1 MTQQRKKCR
10 KGGFTLV
17 ELVVTLVILS
27 ILFAIAVPS
36 LLGYIHLSQFR
47 KNESY
52 AKTMYLSAESELTYL
67 RTGGE
72 WESFCSKVKKE
83 GVLNQSFD
91 ESDEDRKKLVGR
103 IYGIRLDAGEYAE
116 GELSGDGALV
126 GALLSQD
133 TYDKSV
139 LNAAIC
145 IEIDVES
152 GQVYSVFYGT
162 NCKGLYYGS
171 NEDSKPADMSGSW
184 LDIDY
189 SKRGRDTRREERLG
203 YYSVQDAV
211 NAVSLDATKLKITS
225 INLVNGETLSLNWSS
240 NVKDQDLDKVYYEVK
255 LYSSED
261 KAQLLSIN
269 IPGRDL
275 KTGSQSVAVTT
286 EDNATK
292 NYTFPMEYDRTGK
305 RATLVL
311 DGMMNAKLY
320 DRLDK
325 LSDDKA
331 AFRQSSDTS
340 ITRFSGKLKTPLNVY
355 AAVQVFP
362 DPNAENTRG
371 EEYQKSDAIESNKA
385 NTLFGDGTRSD
396 NGRCEIETF
405 RHLSNIRYM
414 DTTTAFAVT
423 ARSLDWMS
431 DSVKVYGTAARGA
444 LSVSTGK
451 DIGFPSIPALRSNQT
466 LDGTGGLLN
475 RIAGVFTGGNVISNL
490 KLDKTSI
497 ADDAEYLGLFQK
509 NAGTIHDL
517 RLLNPQV
524 KIASGKLKGV
534 GAVCGYSN
542 GSLKGDTV
550 DGTEA
555 EVEAAL
561 TSAQAQG
568 IGGVAGVIEVSD
580 SKSVIKLSASGT
592 VTGTL
597 PTGGTARGIGGI
609 AGSLTTNGA
618 AVKTLTNSV
627 AVTGNRSVGGIA
639 GYFSGKDQATG
650 KDMADC
656 QNEGLILSS
665 TAADDHSLAGH
676 YIGGIVGYAHNA
688 SLSECRSRAGYAD
701 GYTYK
706 QEDRDKLRGR
716 YVGGI
721 VGYGEQSVLYDC
733 ETEAN
738 GYVLGSEYV
747 GGIIGALNQS
757 DTQTALLS
765 ENGTRTTVNASYVIG
780 NSYVGGIIGENKGGS
795 TIKNCV
801 NTGVV
806 AGYNVFIGGI
816 CGANEN
822 NAAIIN
828 CASYV
833 SDTNNA
839 IYRRVT
845 DWGAVGSY
853 AGGLTGYNSGTI
865 TFGDKDNAVS
875 TRSVAGI
882 VVGKHYVGG
891 LVGYN
896 DTDGT
901 IDINYTLIGGRVAA
915 TGDCVGGLIG
925 LNASTK
931 LLEKKLTIK
940 PSSVQGRY
948 YVGGA
953 IGANV
958 VNPGEDVTVSGLKVD
973 NSLGTVTA
981 EAFCGG
987 LIGYQRTYTEKDR
1000 AGGTLYALLPGI
1012 AANNSNVPG
1021 TVKASTNTHTIT
1033 ITADGNSAG
1042 RLSAVSNNMTIRA
1055 YAYAGGIIGSCEPQT
1070 RMKVEHCLNAG
1081 GFDRPAEDTFP
1092 DSKLKTGVD
1101 MVSYLQAQ
1109 KYTDAA
1115 KALSDELGSSELRVS
1130 VIGGVIGV
1138 NGENHV
1144 IDHCA
1149 NKGTMNGLNAM
1160 GGVVGLNEGII
1171 RDCTLSGSMGSATQD
1186 YIGGI
1191 AGLNVGGRTAGTIE
1205 NCTTEK
1211 NCTVTGRNTVG
1222 GIVGYNLS
1230 GGRIQNNTSSANV
1243 SGAGRVGGIAGENG
1257 GAITLSST
1265 PAGKRRVS
1273 GSGSGVGG
1281 VIGVNTATGTLSP
1294 AGGSAQ
1300 GDVIAADNKLTVRGS
1315 SMVGGIA
1322 GINRGTL
1329 GGTSI
1334 NCLTN
1339 QAAEVRAAAG
1349 SAGGV
1354 VGAQEG
1360 AKAVLRYAKNLGQVT
1375 ANVGAA
1381 GGIVGMNSA
1390 GSTVENCIGNGSVT
1404 SNDGYAGGVASEN
1417 YGTIRSC
1424 SVGTD
1429 NTDNRVTLI
1438 TRNKTAAGVIC
1449 AVNYKGGTVQGAVL
1463 GDHITISGSAFI
1475 LGAVVGDNSGTVTET
1490 EVSQQPTYSVSASTL
1505 QVGGAVG
1512 INRAGGTV
1520 SKVKVTS
1527 DFEKFTKYTYL
1538 GGVVGQN
1545 NASGKVTECTYSGT
1559 IDEGKSA
1566 VGNCYGGIAGLNGGL
1581 LQGSTVSGLTLT
1593 ADGVYTATSTSS
1605 AAEKERLSSHIGGIA
1620 GKNDTTGII
1629 EQCYIDNTGTGTI
1642 TVKNGMVGGVTG
1654 YNKGTITMSGDKS
1667 TETLMENVSKVSDLL
1682 SNAEAQKLS
1691 ADSTW
1696 VKWADRTDVE
1706 KLSYNGGSK
1715 SVAADRT
1722 MQIIVSSNGNLGGVA
1737 GYNAPTGE
1745 LNRCVSGSWLL
1756 VNKSDGIGVGTGG
1769 IVGMNEGEKDLSYLL
1784 NQAFVGRQLAN
1795 GATSRFAGGIIG
1807 TQTNQT
1813 TTDWT
1818 IENCVNYGTVYGYQ
1832 SHYSGGIVGQWT
1844 NNGGTIE
1851 NCYNYGN
1858 LQTTY
1863 ETGWVGASG
1872 GIVAQLYHAA
1882 SGQDFNIIS
1891 CQNHGSVFG
1900 RDGASYYHWENS
1912 RKVKDCANDSAGILG
1927 NVTVYTTYDIN
1938 AAQKFTIN
1946 VSDCV
1951 NAPGV
1956 KIYSS
1961 SMASGIVGYFSTDT
1975 ASSKN
1980 GGPIGTSTANIVLNI
1995 DRCRNY
2001 AETLVGGNNY
2011 IAGIFGDR
2019 YKDGTVAQDNT
2030 YIQNCYSVIGSDAGT
2045 STGIVSLNNASLSS
2059 SLSGDKVGNNYYF
2072 FDTWGLTNT
2081 AGRTFDS
2088 SNTRNE
2094 SRKGFSRMVAY
2105 GYWAGSDGKWANK
2118 SFAAIAGPQLGV
2130 IDYTDNRMYYNVTTT
2145 NSTIDEHGI
2154 IRTNIN
2160 GSDQITGRILFTM
2173 PDTPTYRDIAQTNGH
2188 GASWLRPLLYQK
2200 NTVFNTERKLFD
2212 EYARENYRDMEHGQT
2227 DKKLDAS
2234 FTVDL
2239 KQQTDGSFD
2248 VSIEDTDRPL
2258 YYEGTV
2264 LVDGKEVMSNL
2275 RFIPNQKGQG
2285 QWDPKLNGT
2294 QAYGS
2299 GMTSGTFQL
2308 PASLAADTAGKT
2320 VTLSVR
2326 AVSLFEDTA
2335 PSACK
2340 TAATQDVSVLPTP
2353 DVNIRLVSHWNNGA
2367 KYQISLKNLADYAVF
2382 SNWKVTFRLGSQ
2394 TVTIDQN
2401 NHTAEIS
2408 GDDLKELIVT
2418 AAAGITNG
2426 IQPASVTDTI
2436 PTDTPKYKP
2445 DGSINKLSVSYS
2457 GSTVDDYT
2465 VTAAL
2470 TVNEPQMETPP
2481 IYRIEVLGTVGTN
2494 EYVFAYEDVLTSAG
2508 NTVTA
2513 NFRDLPKEYFAENV
2527 TNRRVRAWYAASGLG
2542 PVYTYGDTRQT
2553 GDASVTLRTYSA
2565 EGVQQQDKIIY
2576 SHVLGHANDFA
2587 NYIRTAALNIKPL
2600 AAPELNDP
2608 VLIPEDNGSISYR
2621 FSWTQSG
2628 QGTAAPH
2635 YSVKLTGITAA
2646 GARIGIPVNE
2656 VYGTQEN
2663 PNTSQ
2668 SFTISADDW
2677 QYAEVELTVTRLGQA
2692 YGEVGLSTT
2701 KKYAVKQR
2709 LERPGQPSVTNPD
2722 TNELEYTIGWSA
2734 IGSENGCAGYQ
2745 IYVQPEGETA
2755 AALGE
2760 LVPVRGGTCS
2770 VSRSLED
2777 YAGKT
2782 IDLYLVAV
2790 AADDSGYADSPNGIV
2805 YTMTVPKRLDTPS
2818 VKWSYNWNAAA
2829 NNPIPAAG
2837 FRSGGLQVTVTPENE
2852 ASVPPG
2858 GSTYLLRAKI
2868 TGTDGTTV
2876 TYPVS
2881 AMSESGGRYVCSL
2894 TDLDTKYAGCSVR
2907 FEARISQSAGQVSSV
2922 WVSSGDVVF
2931 PRVKLEAPSASLANV
2946 NEALAVSYGPMN
2958 RLINT
2963 AEWDAQLTALS
2974 WDEVA
2979 EADLYRIELT
2989 DKDDNPT
2996 TVTVD
3001 MSGNLPEIIINGQN
3015 TFAVAGD
3022 DWYTVKQ
3029 GSAVNGRYSLT
3040 NGSIR
3045 YYSYQPDT
3053 MLQVKDGTFT
3063 LKLPN
3068 IFSVVTHENQT
3079 LQLTNGIQISRVT
3092 VIADSK
3098 SDRYTESDPAE
3109 RRF

>member
-1 MTQQRKKCR
+1 MTQQRKKCG

-116 GELSGDGALV
+116 GELSGDSALV

-189 SKRGRDTRREERLG
+189 SKRDRDTRREERLG

-269 IPGRDL
+269 IPGRNL

-292 NYTFPMEYDRTGK
+292 DYTFPVEYDRTNK

-325 LSDDKA
+325 LSADSEA

-340 ITRFSGKLKTPLNVY
+340 ITRFGGKLENPLNVY

-362 DPNAENTRG
+362 DPNAENTGG

-385 NTLFGDGTRSD
+385 NTLFGDGTRS
-396 NGRCEIETF
+396 NNSRCEIETF

-414 DTTTAFAVT
+414 DTAAEFAVT
-423 ARSLDWMS
+423 ARSLDWTS
-431 DSVKVYGTAARGA
+431 DNVKVYGTAARGA
-444 LSVSTGK
+444 LSVSAGK

-490 KLDKTSI
+490 KLDETSI
-497 ADDAEYLGLFQK
+497 ADDAEYLGLFRK
-509 NAGTIHDL
+509 NAGTIYNL

-524 KIASGKLKGV
+524 EIASDKLKGV

-542 GSLKGDTV
+542 GSLKGDNV
-550 DGTEA
+550 DGTQA
-555 EVEAAL
+555 RVKAAL

-618 AVKTLTNSV
+618 AVKTLTNSA

-639 GYFSGKDQATG
+639 GYFSGKNQATG

-665 TAADDHSLAGH
+665 TAADNDSLAGH

-801 NTGVV
+801 NTGVA
-806 AGYNVFIGGI
+806 AGYNAYIGGI

-822 NAAIIN
+822 KAAIIN

-865 TFGDKDNAVS
+865 TFSDKDNAVS
-875 TRSVAGI
+875 NRSVAGI
-882 VVGKHYVGG
+882 VVGRHYVGG

-915 TGDCVGGLIG
+915 TGDCVGGLVG

-958 VNPGEDVTVSGLKVD
+958 VNPGENVTVSGLKVD

-1000 AGGTLYALLPGI
+1000 EGGTLYALLPGI

-1021 TVKASTNTHTIT
+1021 TVTASTNTHTIT
-1033 ITADGNSAG
+1033 ITADGNSAS

-1144 IDHCA
+1144 IEHCA
-1149 NKGTMNGLNAM
+1149 SKGTMNGLNAM

-1171 RDCTLSGSMGSATQD
+1171 RGCTLSGSMGSATQD

-1191 AGLNVGGRTAGTIE
+1191 AGLNVGGRKAGTTAGTIE

-1265 PAGKRRVS
+1265 PAGKRRVN

-1294 AGGSAQ
+1294 ASGSAQ
-1300 GDVIAADNKLTVRGS
+1300 GDVIAADNRLTVRGS

-1381 GGIVGMNSA
+1381 GGIVGMNSSS
-1390 GSTVENCIGNGSVT
+1390 STVENCIGNGSVT

-1429 NTDNRVTLI
+1429 NRVTLI
-1438 TRNKTAAGVIC
+1438 TRNKTAAGAIC
-1449 AVNYKGGTVQGAVL
+1449 AVNHKGGTVQGAVL

-1490 EVSQQPTYSVSASTL
+1490 QVSQQPTYSVSASTL

-1559 IDEGKSA
+1559 IAEGKSA

-1620 GKNDTTGII
+1620 GKNDATGII
-1629 EQCYIDNTGTGTI
+1629 KQCYIDNTGTGTI

-1667 TETLMENVSKVSDLL
+1667 TEKLMKNVTKVSELL
-1682 SNAEAQKLS
+1682 ANAKAQKLS

-1696 VKWADRTDVE
+1696 VKWADWTDVE

-1769 IVGMNEGEKDLSYLL
+1769 IVGMNESEKDLSYLL
-1784 NQAFVGRQLAN
+1784 NQAFVGRQLKKQN
-1795 GATSRFAGGIIG
+1795 TSRFAGGIIG
-1807 TQTNQT
+1807 TQSNKT
-1813 TTDWT
+1813 TSDWT
-1818 IENCVNYGTVYGYQ
+1818 IENCINYGTVYGYL

-1844 NNGGTIE
+1844 NNGGTVE
-1851 NCYNYGN
+1851 DCYNYGN

-1863 ETGWVGASG
+1863 AANWVGASG

-1882 SGQDFNIIS
+1882 SGQDFNILS
-1891 CQNHGSVFG
+1891 CQNHGSIYG
-1900 RDGASYYHWENS
+1900 RWGTNTSQS
-1912 RKVKDCANDSAGILG
+1912 ANDSAGILG
-1927 NVTVYTTYDIN
+1927 NITAYTASS
-1938 AAQKFTIN
+1938 AAMGQQFNIN
-1946 VSDCV
+1946 VVDCL

-1956 KIYSS
+1956 KIYSG
-1961 SMASGIVGYFSTDT
+1961 SMASGIVGFFSVDNATSNNGASIT
-1975 ASSKN
+1975 A
-1980 GGPIGTSTANIVLNI
+1980 STANIVLNI

-2001 AETLVGGNNY
+2001 AYKDDLVGYNFR
-2011 IAGIFGDR
+2011 AGIFGDR
-2019 YKDGTVAQDNT
+2019 YGSAATRNT
-2030 YIQNCYSVIGSDAGT
+2030 YIQNCYSVPILSDNGIISFQT
-2045 STGIVSLNNASLSS
+2045 GRSTPLDVNR
-2059 SLSGDKVGNNYYF
+2059 VGNNYYF
-2072 FDTWGLTNT
+2072 FDTWGLTESGNT
-2081 AGRTFDS
+2081 AGITYKTDEARNNGAGESRRGYARMAAYGEFDGKFYAAIVGPRLDPTLNLTQNEDARTKCGIYYNMTD
-2088 SNTRNE
+2088 SNTRVENGILI
-2094 SRKGFSRMVAY
+2094 SKFN
-2105 GYWAGSDGKWANK
+2105 DGTEK
-2118 SFAAIAGPQLGV
+2118 
-2130 IDYTDNRMYYNVTTT
+2130 
-2145 NSTIDEHGI
+2145 
-2154 IRTNIN
+2154 
-2160 GSDQITGRILFTM
+2160 ITGRILFEM
-2173 PDTPTYRDIAQTNGH
+2173 PPDYSYDQVRTWNANSLMPAISQKTGKLNNLSGGKIMDDYVREAYRT
-2188 GASWLRPLLYQK
+2188 
-2200 NTVFNTERKLFD
+2200 
-2212 EYARENYRDMEHGQT
+2212 MEHGQNS
-2227 DKKLDAS
+2227 KKLDTS

-2264 LVDGKEVMSNL
+2264 LVDGKKVLSNL

-2320 VTLSVR
+2320 ITLSVR

-2335 PSACK
+2335 PSAWK

-2394 TVTIDQN
+2394 TVTIDQD

-2445 DGSINKLSVSYS
+2445 DGSINQLSVSYS
-2457 GSTVDDYT
+2457 GSTVDDCT

-2565 EGVQQQDKIIY
+2565 EGVQQQNKTIY
-2576 SHVLGHANDFA
+2576 SHVLGHANDFE
-2587 NYIRTAALNIKPL
+2587 NYIRAAALNIKPL
-2600 AAPELNDP
+2600 AAPKLNEP
-2608 VLIPEDNGSISYR
+2608 VKLVENGSMSYK
-2621 FSWTQSG
+2621 FSWTQPG

-2668 SFTISADDW
+2668 SFTINADDW
-2677 QYAEVELTVTRLGQA
+2677 QYAEVELTVTRLGQE

-2709 LERPGQPSVTNPD
+2709 LERPGQPLVINPD

-2755 AALGE
+2755 AALGA

-2805 YTMTVPKRLDTPS
+2805 YTMTVPMRLDTPS
-2818 VKWSYNWNAAA
+2818 VKWSYNWNATA

-2881 AMSESGGRYVCSL
+2881 AMSESGGSYVCSL

-2946 NEALAVSYGPMN
+2946 NEALEVSYGPMN

-2989 DKDDNPT
+2989 DEDDHST

>member
-1 MTQQRKKCR
+1 MTQQRKKCG

-171 NEDSKPADMSGSW
+171 NEDSKPADLSGSW

-189 SKRGRDTRREERLG
+189 SKRDRDTRREERLG

-211 NAVSLDATKLKITS
+211 NAISLDATKLKITS

-269 IPGRDL
+269 IPGRNL

-292 NYTFPMEYDRTGK
+292 DYTFPVEYDRTNK

-325 LSDDKA
+325 LSADNEA

-340 ITRFSGKLKTPLNVY
+340 ITRFGGKLANPLNVY

-362 DPNAENTRG
+362 DPNAENTGG

-385 NTLFGDGTRSD
+385 NTLFGDGTRS
-396 NGRCEIETF
+396 NNSRCEIETF

-414 DTTTAFAVT
+414 NTAAAFAVT
-423 ARSLDWMS
+423 ARSLDWTS
-431 DSVKVYGTAARGA
+431 DSVKIYGTAARGA
-444 LSVSTGK
+444 LSVSAGK

-490 KLDKTSI
+490 KLDETSI

-509 NAGTIHDL
+509 NAGTIYNL

-524 KIASGKLKGV
+524 EIASGKLKGV

-542 GSLKGDTV
+542 GSLKGDNV
-550 DGTEA
+550 DGTQA
-555 EVEAAL
+555 RVEAAL

-568 IGGVAGVIEVSD
+568 IGGVAGVIEVGD
-580 SKSVIKLSASGT
+580 SKSVTKLSASGT

-597 PTGGTARGIGGI
+597 PTGDTARGIGGI

-618 AVKTLTNSV
+618 AVKTLTNSA

-639 GYFSGKDQATG
+639 GYFSGKNQATG

-665 TAADDHSLAGH
+665 TAADNDSLAGH
-676 YIGGIVGYAHNA
+676 YIGGIVGYAHKA

-801 NTGVV
+801 NTGVA
-806 AGYNVFIGGI
+806 AGYNAYIGGI

-822 NAAIIN
+822 KAAIIN

-865 TFGDKDNAVS
+865 TFSDKDNAV
-875 TRSVAGI
+875 TNRSVAGI
-882 VVGKHYVGG
+882 VVGRHYVGG
-891 LVGYN
+891 LV
-896 DTDGT
+896 
-901 IDINYTLIGGRVAA
+901 
-915 TGDCVGGLIG
+915 G

-958 VNPGEDVTVSGLKVD
+958 VNPEENVTVNGLKVD

-987 LIGYQRTYTEKDR
+987 LNGYQRTYTEKDR
-1000 AGGTLYALLPGI
+1000 EGRTLYALLPGI

-1021 TVKASTNTHTIT
+1021 TVTASTNRHTIT

-1092 DSKLKTGVD
+1092 GSKLKTGVD
-1101 MVSYLQAQ
+1101 MVFYLQAQ

-1115 KALSDELGSSELRVS
+1115 EALSDELGGGELRVS

-1144 IDHCA
+1144 IEHCA
-1149 NKGTMNGLNAM
+1149 SKGTMNGLNAM

-1171 RDCTLSGSMGSATQD
+1171 RGCTLSGSMGSATQD

-1191 AGLNVGGRTAGTIE
+1191 AGLNVGGRTAGTTAGTIE

-1265 PAGKRRVS
+1265 PAGKRRIN

-1294 AGGSAQ
+1294 ASGSAQ
-1300 GDVIAADNKLTVRGS
+1300 GDVIAADNRLTVRGS

-1381 GGIVGMNSA
+1381 GGIVGMNSVS
-1390 GSTVENCIGNGSVT
+1390 STVENCIGNGSVT

-1429 NTDNRVTLI
+1429 NRVTLI
-1438 TRNKTAAGVIC
+1438 TRNKTAAGAIC
-1449 AVNYKGGTVQGAVL
+1449 AVNHKGGTVQGAVL

-1490 EVSQQPTYSVSASTL
+1490 EVSQQLTYSVSASTL

-1512 INRAGGTV
+1512 INRAGGMV

-1559 IDEGKSA
+1559 IAEGKSA

-1667 TETLMENVSKVSDLL
+1667 TEALMKNVSKVSDLL
-1682 SNAEAQKLS
+1682 SNAKAQKLS

-1706 KLSYNGGSK
+1706 KLSYNDGSK

-1769 IVGMNEGEKDLSYLL
+1769 IVGMNESEKDLSYLL
-1784 NQAFVGRQLAN
+1784 NQAFVGRQLKQQN
-1795 GATSRFAGGIIG
+1795 TSRFAGGIIG
-1807 TQTNQT
+1807 TQSNKT
-1813 TTDWT
+1813 TSDWT
-1818 IENCVNYGTVYGYQ
+1818 IENCINYGTVYGYL

-1844 NNGGTIE
+1844 NNGGTVE
-1851 NCYNYGN
+1851 DCYNYGN

-1863 ETGWVGASG
+1863 AASWVGASG

-1882 SGQDFNIIS
+1882 SGQDFNILS
-1891 CQNHGSVFG
+1891 CQNHGSIYG
-1900 RDGASYYHWENS
+1900 RWGNNTSYS
-1912 RKVKDCANDSAGILG
+1912 ANDSAGILG
-1927 NVTVYTTYDIN
+1927 NITAYTASS
-1938 AAQKFTIN
+1938 AAMGQQFNIN
-1946 VSDCV
+1946 VVDCL

-1956 KIYSS
+1956 KIYSG
-1961 SMASGIVGYFSTDT
+1961 SMASGIVGFFSVDNATSNNGASIT
-1975 ASSKN
+1975 A
-1980 GGPIGTSTANIVLNI
+1980 STANIVLNI

-2001 AETLVGGNNY
+2001 AYKDDLVGYNFR
-2011 IAGIFGDR
+2011 AGIFGDR
-2019 YKDGTVAQDNT
+2019 YGSAATQNT
-2030 YIQNCYSVIGSDAGT
+2030 YIQNCYSVPILSDNGIISFQTGGSTPLDA
-2045 STGIVSLNNASLSS
+2045 NR
-2059 SLSGDKVGNNYYF
+2059 VGNNYYF
-2072 FDTWGLTNT
+2072 FDTWGLTESGNT
-2081 AGRTFDS
+2081 AGITYKTDEARNNGAGESRRGYARMAAYGEFDGKFYAAIVGPRLDPTLNLTQNEDARTKCGIYYNMTD
-2088 SNTRNE
+2088 SNTRVENGILI
-2094 SRKGFSRMVAY
+2094 SKFN
-2105 GYWAGSDGKWANK
+2105 DGTEK
-2118 SFAAIAGPQLGV
+2118 
-2130 IDYTDNRMYYNVTTT
+2130 
-2145 NSTIDEHGI
+2145 
-2154 IRTNIN
+2154 
-2160 GSDQITGRILFTM
+2160 ITGRILFEM
-2173 PDTPTYRDIAQTNGH
+2173 PPDYSYDQVRTWHANNLMPAISQKTGKLNNLSGGKIMDDYVREAYRT
-2188 GASWLRPLLYQK
+2188 
-2200 NTVFNTERKLFD
+2200 
-2212 EYARENYRDMEHGQT
+2212 MEHGQNS
-2227 DKKLDAS
+2227 KKLDTS

-2299 GMTSGTFQL
+2299 GTTSGTFQL

-2320 VTLSVR
+2320 ITLSVR

-2335 PSACK
+2335 PSAWK

-2445 DGSINKLSVSYS
+2445 DGSINNLSVSYS
-2457 GSTVDDYT
+2457 GSTVDDCT

-2508 NTVTA
+2508 NTVTS

-2565 EGVQQQDKIIY
+2565 EGVQQQDKTIY

-2600 AAPELNDP
+2600 AAPELKDP
-2608 VLIPEDNGSISYR
+2608 VLIQEDNGSISYQ
-2621 FSWTQSG
+2621 FSWTQPNESG
-2628 QGTAAPH
+2628 AQYT
-2635 YSVKLTGITAA
+2635 VKLTGITAA

-2668 SFTISADDW
+2668 SFTINADDW

-2709 LERPGQPSVTNPD
+2709 LERPGQPLVINPD

-2805 YTMTVPKRLDTPS
+2805 YTMTVPMRLNMPS
-2818 VKWSYNWNAAA
+2818 VKWSYNWNATA

-2881 AMSESGGRYVCSL
+2881 AMSESGGSYVCSL

-2946 NEALAVSYGPMN
+2946 NEALEVSYGPMN

-2989 DKDDNPT
+2989 DEDDHST

>member
-189 SKRGRDTRREERLG
+189 SKRDRDTRREERLG

-292 NYTFPMEYDRTGK
+292 DYIFPVEYDRSNK

-320 DRLDK
+320 DQLDK
-325 LSDDKA
+325 LFADNKA

-340 ITRFSGKLKTPLNVY
+340 ITRFGGKLENPLNVY

-362 DPNAENTRG
+362 DPNAENTGG

-385 NTLFGDGTRSD
+385 NTLFGDGTRS
-396 NGRCEIETF
+396 NNSRCEIETF

-414 DTTTAFAVT
+414 DTAAVFAVT
-423 ARSLDWMS
+423 ARSLDWTS

-444 LSVSTGK
+444 LSVSAGK

-475 RIAGVFTGGNVISNL
+475 RIVGVFTGGNVISNL
-490 KLDKTSI
+490 KLDETSI

-509 NAGTIHDL
+509 NVGTIHDL

-524 KIASGKLKGV
+524 EIDSGKLKGV

-555 EVEAAL
+555 KVEAAL

-580 SKSVIKLSASGT
+580 SQSVIKLSASGT

-597 PTGGTARGIGGI
+597 PTDGTACGIGGI

-618 AVKTLTNSV
+618 AVKTLTNSA

-656 QNEGLILSS
+656 KNEGLILSS

-822 NAAIIN
+822 NAVIIN

-865 TFGDKDNAVS
+865 TFSDKDNAVS
-875 TRSVAGI
+875 NRSVAGI
-882 VVGKHYVGG
+882 VVGRHYVGG

-958 VNPGEDVTVSGLKVD
+958 VNPGENVTVSGLKVD

-1033 ITADGNSAG
+1033 ITADGNSAD

-1070 RMKVEHCLNAG
+1070 QMKVEHCLNAG
-1081 GFDRPAEDTFP
+1081 GFDRPGDDTCP
-1092 DSKLKTGVD
+1092 DSKVKTGVD

-1138 NGENHV
+1138 NGENQV

-1149 NKGTMNGLNAM
+1149 SKGTMNGLNAM

-1257 GAITLSST
+1257 GVITLSST
-1265 PAGKRRVS
+1265 PAGKRRVN

-1294 AGGSAQ
+1294 ASGSVQ
-1300 GDVIAADNKLTVRGS
+1300 GDVIAADNRLTVRGS

-1390 GSTVENCIGNGSVT
+1390 SSTVENCIGNGSVT

-1429 NTDNRVTLI
+1429 NRVTLI
-1438 TRNKTAAGVIC
+1438 TRNKTAAGAIC
-1449 AVNYKGGTVQGAVL
+1449 AVNHKGGAVQGATL

-1475 LGAVVGDNSGTVTET
+1475 LGAVVGDNSGTVTAT

-1581 LQGSTVSGLTLT
+1581 LQGSTVSRLTLT

-1667 TETLMENVSKVSDLL
+1667 TETLMENVSKVSELL
-1682 SNAEAQKLS
+1682 ANAKAQKLS

-1696 VKWADRTDVE
+1696 VKWADWTDVE

-1769 IVGMNEGEKDLSYLL
+1769 IVGMNESEKDLSYLL

-1858 LQTTY
+1858 LQTTLVI
-1863 ETGWVGASG
+1863 GWVGASG
-1872 GIVAQLYHAA
+1872 GIVAQMYHAA

-1891 CQNHGSVFG
+1891 CQNHGSLYG
-1900 RDGASYYHWENS
+1900 RYGENKS
-1912 RKVKDCANDSAGILG
+1912 NSANDSAGILG
-1927 NVTVYTTYDIN
+1927 NITAYRADNGGGQSY
-1938 AAQKFTIN
+1938 TIN
-1946 VSDCV
+1946 VVDCV
-1951 NAPGV
+1951 NGPGV
-1956 KIYSS
+1956 KIYSN
-1961 SMASGIVGYFSTDT
+1961 SMASGIVGFFSTDGIGSNESNGT
-1975 ASSKN
+1975 A
-1980 GGPIGTSTANIVLNI
+1980 GPKIGKATENIILNI

-2001 AETLVGGNNY
+2001 AQILDGNNY
-2011 IAGIFGDR
+2011 VAGIFGDR
-2019 YKDGTVAQDNT
+2019 YKNGTSQSSMKNT
-2030 YIQNCYSVIGSDAGT
+2030 YVQNCLSVATWTDKA
-2045 STGIVSLNNASLSS
+2045 IVSLANGSYSTAISADNA
-2059 SLSGDKVGNNYYF
+2059 GNNYYI
-2072 FDTWGLTNT
+2072 DDNWLLTS
-2081 AGRTFDS
+2081 GRGSDKKITYNS
-2088 SNTRNE
+2088 YARNGQGE
-2094 SRKGFSRMVAY
+2094 SRVGYSRMLAY
-2105 GYWAGSDGKWANK
+2105 GQRYNGTADHNIYAAVVGPRLDDLNINKDTDNK
-2118 SFAAIAGPQLGV
+2118 STRAALYYNLNDNNTV
-2130 IDYTDNRMYYNVTTT
+2130 IDD
-2145 NSTIDEHGI
+2145 HGI
-2154 IRTNIN
+2154 MTGTVNGVQKIIGRVIYYMPDRWTKVVSNYGGGNLQNDIKIPGRQFNTMDEYVRTN
-2160 GSDQITGRILFTM
+2160 
-2173 PDTPTYRDIAQTNGH
+2173 YRG
-2188 GASWLRPLLYQK
+2188 
-2200 NTVFNTERKLFD
+2200 
-2212 EYARENYRDMEHGQT
+2212 MEHSKTASGA
-2227 DKKLDAS
+2227 LD
-2234 FTVDL
+2234 D
-2239 KQQTDGSFD
+2239 SFD
-2248 VSIEDTDRPL
+2248 ISLRQNDDGAFNVSITDDDRPL
-2258 YYEGTV
+2258 YYEGRVFVNGEEV
-2264 LVDGKEVMSNL
+2264 LSNL

-2320 VTLSVR
+2320 ITLSVR

-2335 PSACK
+2335 PSAWK
-2340 TAATQDVSVLPTP
+2340 TAATQNVSVLPTP

-2401 NHTAEIS
+2401 NHTAEIN

-2457 GSTVDDYT
+2457 GSTVDDCT

-2470 TVNEPQMETPP
+2470 TVNESQMETPP

-2600 AAPELNDP
+2600 TAPELNDP
-2608 VLIPEDNGSISYR
+2608 ELMQEDNGSISYR
-2621 FSWTQSG
+2621 FSWTQPG
-2628 QGTAAPH
+2628 QGSAVPH

-2677 QYAEVELTVTRLGQA
+2677 QYTEVELTVTRLGQA

-2709 LERPGQPSVTNPD
+2709 LERPGQPSVINPD

-2805 YTMTVPKRLDTPS
+2805 YTMTVPMRLNTPS
-2818 VKWSYNWNAAA
+2818 VKWSYNWNATA
-2829 NNPIPAAG
+2829 NNPIPAAD

-2881 AMSESGGRYVCSL
+2881 AMSESGGSYVCSL

-2907 FEARISQSAGQVSSV
+2907 FEARISQSAGQVSSA

-2946 NEALAVSYGPMN
+2946 NEALVVSYGPMN

-2989 DKDDNPT
+2989 DKDDKST

>member
-1 MTQQRKKCR
+1 MTQQRKRCG

-17 ELVVTLVILS
+17 ELVVTLI

-189 SKRGRDTRREERLG
+189 SKRDRDTRQKERLG

-269 IPGRDL
+269 IPGRNL

-292 NYTFPMEYDRTGK
+292 DYTFPVEYDRTNK

-320 DRLDK
+320 DQLDK
-325 LSDDKA
+325 LSADNAA

-340 ITRFSGKLKTPLNVY
+340 ITRFGGKLENPLNVY

-362 DPNAENTRG
+362 DPNAENTGG

-385 NTLFGDGTRSD
+385 NTLFGDGTRS
-396 NGRCEIETF
+396 NNSRCEIETF

-414 DTTTAFAVT
+414 DTAAAFAVT
-423 ARSLDWMS
+423 ARSLDWTS

-444 LSVSTGK
+444 LSVSAGK

-475 RIAGVFTGGNVISNL
+475 RIVSVITGGNTISNL
-490 KLDKTSI
+490 KLDEDSV
-497 ADDAEYLGLFQK
+497 ASGSEYLGLFQQNEGSIINLK
-509 NAGTIHDL
+509 LA
-517 RLLNPQV
+517 NPSV
-524 KIASGKLKGV
+524 KVTSDSLKGV
-534 GAVCGYSN
+534 GAVCGFSS
-542 GSLKGDTV
+542 GSLKDSEVTGAAV
-550 DGTEA
+550 DVNLAGSTN
-555 EVEAAL
+555 
-561 TSAQAQG
+561 AQG

-597 PTGGTARGIGGI
+597 PTGDTARGIGGI

-618 AVKTLTNSV
+618 AVKTLTNSA

-665 TAADDHSLAGH
+665 IAADDHSLAGH

-801 NTGVV
+801 NTGVA
-806 AGYNVFIGGI
+806 AGYNAYIGGI

-822 NAAIIN
+822 KAAIIN

-853 AGGLTGYNSGTI
+853 AGGLTGYNNGTI
-865 TFGDKDNAVS
+865 TFSDKDNAVS
-875 TRSVAGI
+875 NRSVAGI
-882 VVGKHYVGG
+882 VVGRHYVGG

-915 TGDCVGGLIG
+915 TGDCVGGLVG
-925 LNASTK
+925 LNASTE

-958 VNPGEDVTVSGLKVD
+958 VNPGENVTVSGLKVD

-987 LIGYQRTYTEKDR
+987 LIGYQRTYTEQDR

-1012 AANNSNVPG
+1012 AANNSNAPG
-1021 TVKASTNTHTIT
+1021 TVKASTNRHTIT

-1101 MVSYLQAQ
+1101 LVSYLQAQ

-1115 KALSDELGSSELRVS
+1115 KALSDELGGGELRVS

-1144 IDHCA
+1144 IEHCA
-1149 NKGTMNGLNAM
+1149 SKGTMNGLNAM

-1171 RDCTLSGSMGSATQD
+1171 RGCTLSGSMGSATQD

-1191 AGLNVGGRTAGTIE
+1191 AGLNVGGRTEGTIE

-1265 PAGKRRVS
+1265 PAGKRRVNGS
-1273 GSGSGVGG
+1273 GSGVGSGVGG

-1294 AGGSAQ
+1294 ASGSAQ
-1300 GDVIAADNKLTVRGS
+1300 GDVIAADNRLTVRGS

-1339 QAAEVRAAAG
+1339 RAAEVHAAAG

-1390 GSTVENCIGNGSVT
+1390 SSTVENCIGNGSIT

-1424 SVGTD
+1424 SVGTA
-1429 NTDNRVTLI
+1429 DNRVTLI
-1438 TRNKTAAGVIC
+1438 TRNKTAAGAIC

-1512 INRAGGTV
+1512 INRAGGTI

-1581 LQGSTVSGLTLT
+1581 LQGSTVSGLTLM

-1620 GKNDTTGII
+1620 GKNDATGII

-1667 TETLMENVSKVSDLL
+1667 TEALMENVSKVSELL
-1682 SNAEAQKLS
+1682 ANAKAQKLS

-1715 SVAADRT
+1715 SVAAERT

-1769 IVGMNEGEKDLSYLL
+1769 IVGMNESEKDLSYLL
-1784 NQAFVGRQLAN
+1784 NQAFVGRQLKQQN
-1795 GATSRFAGGIIG
+1795 TSRFAGGIIG
-1807 TQTNQT
+1807 TQSNKT
-1813 TTDWT
+1813 TSDWT
-1818 IENCVNYGTVYGYQ
+1818 IENCINYGTVYGYL

-1844 NNGGTIE
+1844 NNGGTVE
-1851 NCYNYGN
+1851 DCYNYGN

-1863 ETGWVGASG
+1863 AANWVGASG

-1882 SGQDFNIIS
+1882 SGQDFNILS
-1891 CQNHGSVFG
+1891 CQNHGSIYG
-1900 RDGASYYHWENS
+1900 RWGNNTSYS
-1912 RKVKDCANDSAGILG
+1912 ANDSAGILG
-1927 NVTVYTTYDIN
+1927 NITAYTASS
-1938 AAQKFTIN
+1938 AAMGQQFNIN
-1946 VSDCV
+1946 VVDCL

-1956 KIYSS
+1956 KIYSG
-1961 SMASGIVGYFSTDT
+1961 SMASGIVGFFSVDNATSNNGASIT
-1975 ASSKN
+1975 A
-1980 GGPIGTSTANIVLNI
+1980 STANIVLNI

-2001 AETLVGGNNY
+2001 AYKDDLVGTNFR
-2011 IAGIFGDR
+2011 AGIFGDR
-2019 YKDGTVAQDNT
+2019 YGSAATRNT
-2030 YIQNCYSVIGSDAGT
+2030 YIQNCYSVPILSDNGIISFQTGGSTRLDA
-2045 STGIVSLNNASLSS
+2045 
-2059 SLSGDKVGNNYYF
+2059 DRVGNNYYF
-2072 FDTWGLTNT
+2072 FDTWGLTESGNT
-2081 AGRTFDS
+2081 AGITYKTDEARNNGAGESRRGYARMAAYGEFDGKFYAAIVGPRLDPTLNLTQNEDARTKCGIYYNMTD
-2088 SNTRNE
+2088 SNTRVENGILI
-2094 SRKGFSRMVAY
+2094 SKFN
-2105 GYWAGSDGKWANK
+2105 DGTEK
-2118 SFAAIAGPQLGV
+2118 
-2130 IDYTDNRMYYNVTTT
+2130 
-2145 NSTIDEHGI
+2145 
-2154 IRTNIN
+2154 
-2160 GSDQITGRILFTM
+2160 ITGRILFEM
-2173 PDTPTYRDIAQTNGH
+2173 PPDYSYDQVRTWNANSLMPAISQKTGKLNNLSGGKIMDDYVREAYRT
-2188 GASWLRPLLYQK
+2188 
-2200 NTVFNTERKLFD
+2200 
-2212 EYARENYRDMEHGQT
+2212 MEHGQNS
-2227 DKKLDAS
+2227 KKLDAS

-2320 VTLSVR
+2320 ITLSVR

-2335 PSACK
+2335 PSAWK
-2340 TAATQDVSVLPTP
+2340 TAATQNVSVLPTP

-2445 DGSINKLSVSYS
+2445 DGSINNLSVSYS
-2457 GSTVDDYT
+2457 GSTVDDCT
-2465 VTAAL
+2465 VTAVL

-2508 NTVTA
+2508 NTVMA

-2542 PVYTYGDTRQT
+2542 PVYTYGDTWQT

-2565 EGVQQQDKIIY
+2565 EGVQQQDKTIY
-2576 SHVLGHANDFA
+2576 SHVLGHATDFA
-2587 NYIRTAALNIKPL
+2587 NYIRAAALNIKPL
-2600 AAPELNDP
+2600 TAPELKDP
-2608 VLIPEDNGSISYR
+2608 VLIQEDNGSISYQ

-2668 SFTISADDW
+2668 SFTINADDW
-2677 QYAEVELTVTRLGQA
+2677 QYAEVELTVTRLGQE

-2709 LERPGQPSVTNPD
+2709 LERPGQPLVINPD

-2805 YTMTVPKRLDTPS
+2805 YTMTVPMRLNTPS
-2818 VKWSYNWNAAA
+2818 VKWSYNWNATA

-2881 AMSESGGRYVCSL
+2881 AMSESGGSYVCSL

-2907 FEARISQSAGQVSSV
+2907 FEARISQSAGQVSSA

-2989 DKDDNPT
+2989 DKDDKST

>member
-1 MTQQRKKCR
+1 MTQQRKKCG

-189 SKRGRDTRREERLG
+189 SKRDRDTRREERLG

-269 IPGRDL
+269 IPGRNL

-292 NYTFPMEYDRTGK
+292 DYTFPVEYDRTNK

-325 LSDDKA
+325 LSADNKA

-340 ITRFSGKLKTPLNVY
+340 ITRFGGKLKNPLNVY

-362 DPNAENTRG
+362 DPNAENTGG

-385 NTLFGDGTRSD
+385 NTLFGDGTRS
-396 NGRCEIETF
+396 NNSRCEIETF

-414 DTTTAFAVT
+414 DTEAAFAVT
-423 ARSLDWMS
+423 ARSLDWTS
-431 DSVKVYGTAARGA
+431 DSVKV
-444 LSVSTGK
+444 SVSAGK
-451 DIGFPSIPALRSNQT
+451 DIGFPSIPELRSNQT

-490 KLDKTSI
+490 KLDETSI
-497 ADDAEYLGLFQK
+497 ADDAEYLGLFRK
-509 NAGTIHDL
+509 NAGTIHNL

-524 KIASGKLKGV
+524 EISSGKLKGV

-542 GSLKGDTV
+542 GSLKGDNV
-550 DGTEA
+550 DGTQA
-555 EVEAAL
+555 RVKAAL

-568 IGGVAGVIEVSD
+568 IGGVAGVIEVGD

-597 PTGGTARGIGGI
+597 PTGDTARGIGGI

-618 AVKTLTNSV
+618 AVKTLTNSA

-801 NTGVV
+801 NTGVA
-806 AGYNVFIGGI
+806 AGYNAYIGGI

-865 TFGDKDNAVS
+865 TFSDKDNAVS
-875 TRSVAGI
+875 NRSVAGI
-882 VVGKHYVGG
+882 VVGRHYVGG

-901 IDINYTLIGGRVAA
+901 IDVAYKLIGGRVAA
-915 TGDCVGGLIG
+915 TGDCVGGLVG
-925 LNASTK
+925 LNASTEM
-931 LLEKKLTIK
+931 LEKKLTIK

-958 VNPGEDVTVSGLKVD
+958 VNPEENVTVSGLKVD

-1000 AGGTLYALLPGI
+1000 ESGTLYALLPGI

-1021 TVKASTNTHTIT
+1021 TVTASTNTHTIT

-1101 MVSYLQAQ
+1101 MVSYLKAQ

-1115 KALSDELGSSELRVS
+1115 KALSDELGGGELRVS

-1144 IDHCA
+1144 IEHCA
-1149 NKGTMNGLNAM
+1149 SKGTMNGLNAM

-1171 RDCTLSGSMGSATQD
+1171 RGCTLSGSMGSATQD

-1191 AGLNVGGRTAGTIE
+1191 AGLNVGGRTAGTTAGTIE

-1265 PAGKRRVS
+1265 PAGKRRVN

-1294 AGGSAQ
+1294 ASGSAQ
-1300 GDVIAADNKLTVRGS
+1300 GDVIAADNRLTVRGS

-1390 GSTVENCIGNGSVT
+1390 SSTVENCIGNGSVT

-1429 NTDNRVTLI
+1429 NRVTLI
-1438 TRNKTAAGVIC
+1438 TRNKTAAGAIC
-1449 AVNYKGGTVQGAVL
+1449 AVNHKGGTVQGAVL

-1581 LQGSTVSGLTLT
+1581 LQGSTVSRLTLT

-1654 YNKGTITMSGDKS
+1654 YNKGTITQSGDKS
-1667 TETLMENVSKVSDLL
+1667 TEKLMKNVTKVSELL
-1682 SNAEAQKLS
+1682 ANAKAQKLS

-1769 IVGMNEGEKDLSYLL
+1769 IVGMNESEKDLSFLL
-1784 NQAFVGRQLAN
+1784 NRAFVGRQLKQQN
-1795 GATSRFAGGIIG
+1795 TSRFAGGIIG
-1807 TQTNQT
+1807 TQSNKT
-1813 TTDWT
+1813 TSDWT
-1818 IENCVNYGTVYGYQ
+1818 IENCINYGTVYGYL

-1844 NNGGTIE
+1844 NNGGTVE
-1851 NCYNYGN
+1851 DCYNYGN

-1863 ETGWVGASG
+1863 AANWVGASG

-1882 SGQDFNIIS
+1882 SGQDFNILS
-1891 CQNHGSVFG
+1891 CQNHGSIYG
-1900 RDGASYYHWENS
+1900 RWGTNTSQS
-1912 RKVKDCANDSAGILG
+1912 ANDSAGILG
-1927 NVTVYTTYDIN
+1927 NITAYTASS
-1938 AAQKFTIN
+1938 AAMGQQFNIN
-1946 VSDCV
+1946 VVDCL

-1956 KIYSS
+1956 KIYSG
-1961 SMASGIVGYFSTDT
+1961 SMASGIVGFFSVDNATSNNGASIT
-1975 ASSKN
+1975 A
-1980 GGPIGTSTANIVLNI
+1980 STANIVLNI

-2001 AETLVGGNNY
+2001 AYKDDLVGYNFR
-2011 IAGIFGDR
+2011 AGIFGDR
-2019 YKDGTVAQDNT
+2019 YGSAATRNT
-2030 YIQNCYSVIGSDAGT
+2030 YIQNCYSVPILSDNGIISFKTGGSTRLDA
-2045 STGIVSLNNASLSS
+2045 
-2059 SLSGDKVGNNYYF
+2059 DRVGNNYYF
-2072 FDTWGLTNT
+2072 FDTWGLTESGNT
-2081 AGRTFDS
+2081 AGITYKTDEARNNGAGESRRGYARMAAYGEFGRKFYAAIVGPRLDPTLNLTQNEDARTKCGIYSNMTD
-2088 SNTRNE
+2088 SNTRVENGILI
-2094 SRKGFSRMVAY
+2094 SKFN
-2105 GYWAGSDGKWANK
+2105 DGTEK
-2118 SFAAIAGPQLGV
+2118 
-2130 IDYTDNRMYYNVTTT
+2130 
-2145 NSTIDEHGI
+2145 
-2154 IRTNIN
+2154 
-2160 GSDQITGRILFTM
+2160 ITGRILFEM
-2173 PDTPTYRDIAQTNGH
+2173 PPDYSYDQVRTWNANSLMPAISQKTGKLNNLSGGKIMDDYVREAYRT
-2188 GASWLRPLLYQK
+2188 
-2200 NTVFNTERKLFD
+2200 
-2212 EYARENYRDMEHGQT
+2212 MEHGQNS
-2227 DKKLDAS
+2227 KKLDTS

-2299 GMTSGTFQL
+2299 GTTSGTFQL

-2320 VTLSVR
+2320 ITLSVR

-2335 PSACK
+2335 PSAWK
-2340 TAATQDVSVLPTP
+2340 TAATQNVSVLPTP

-2445 DGSINKLSVSYS
+2445 DGSINQLSVSYS
-2457 GSTVDDYT
+2457 GSTVDDCT

-2542 PVYTYGDTRQT
+2542 PVYTYGDTWQT

-2565 EGVQQQDKIIY
+2565 GGVQQQDKTIY

-2587 NYIRTAALNIKPL
+2587 NYIKAAALNIKPL
-2600 AAPELNDP
+2600 TAPELNDP

-2677 QYAEVELTVTRLGQA
+2677 QYAEVELTVTRLGQE

-2709 LERPGQPSVTNPD
+2709 LERPGQPLVINPD

-2734 IGSENGCAGYQ
+2734 VGSENGCAGYQ

-2755 AALGE
+2755 AALGA

-2805 YTMTVPKRLDTPS
+2805 YTMTVPMRLNTPS
-2818 VKWSYNWNAAA
+2818 VKWSYNWNATA

-2837 FRSGGLQVTVTPENE
+2837 FRSGGLQVTVTPENA

-2868 TGTDGTTV
+2868 IGTDGTTV

-2881 AMSESGGRYVCSL
+2881 AMSESGGSYVCSL

-2907 FEARISQSAGQVSSV
+2907 FEARISQSAGQVSSA

-2946 NEALAVSYGPMN
+2946 NETLAVSYGPMN

-2989 DKDDNPT
+2989 DKDDKST

-3001 MSGNLPEIIINGQN
+3001 MSGNLPEIIMNGQN

>member
-1 MTQQRKKCR
+1 MTQQRKKCG

-189 SKRGRDTRREERLG
+189 SKRDRDTRREERLG

-286 EDNATK
+286 EDNATE

-325 LSDDKA
+325 LSADNKA

-340 ITRFSGKLKTPLNVY
+340 ITRFGGKLENPLNVY

-414 DTTTAFAVT
+414 DTAAAFAVT
-423 ARSLDWMS
+423 ARSLDWTS

-444 LSVSTGK
+444 LSVSAGK

-490 KLDKTSI
+490 KLDETSI
-497 ADDAEYLGLFQK
+497 ADDAEYLGLCQK
-509 NAGTIHDL
+509 NAGTIRDL

-524 KIASGKLKGV
+524 EIVSDKLKGV

-555 EVEAAL
+555 EVEATL

-592 VTGTL
+592 VTGML

-618 AVKTLTNSV
+618 AVKALTNSAAV
-627 AVTGNRSVGGIA
+627 AGNRSVGGIA

-650 KDMADC
+650 KDMTDC
-656 QNEGLILSS
+656 QNKGLILSS

-865 TFGDKDNAVS
+865 TFSDKDNAVS
-875 TRSVAGI
+875 NRSVAGI
-882 VVGKHYVGG
+882 VVGRHYVGG

-958 VNPGEDVTVSGLKVD
+958 VNPGENVTVSGLKVD

-1070 RMKVEHCLNAG
+1070 RMKVEHCLNTG

-1138 NGENHV
+1138 NGENQV

-1149 NKGTMNGLNAM
+1149 SKGTMNGLNAM

-1191 AGLNVGGRTAGTIE
+1191 AGLNVGSRTAGTIE

-1257 GAITLSST
+1257 GAIVLSST
-1265 PAGKRRVS
+1265 PAEKRRVN

-1294 AGGSAQ
+1294 ASGSVQ
-1300 GDVIAADNKLTVRGS
+1300 GDVIAADNRLTVRGS

-1360 AKAVLRYAKNLGQVT
+1360 VKAVLRYAKNLGQVT

-1390 GSTVENCIGNGSVT
+1390 GSTVESCIGNGSVT

-1429 NTDNRVTLI
+1429 NRVTLI
-1438 TRNKTAAGVIC
+1438 TRNKTAAGAIC
-1449 AVNYKGGTVQGAVL
+1449 AVNHKGGTVQGATL

-1475 LGAVVGDNSGTVTET
+1475 LGAVVGDNSGTVTAT
-1490 EVSQQPTYSVSASTL
+1490 EVSQQPTYSVSASML

-1581 LQGSTVSGLTLT
+1581 LQGSTVSRLTLT

-1667 TETLMENVSKVSDLL
+1667 TEALMKSVTKVSDLL
-1682 SNAEAQKLS
+1682 SNAKAQKLS

-1696 VKWADRTDVE
+1696 VKWADWTDVE

-1769 IVGMNEGEKDLSYLL
+1769 IVGMNESEKDLSYLL

-1858 LQTTY
+1858 LQTTLVI
-1863 ETGWVGASG
+1863 GWVGASG
-1872 GIVAQLYHAA
+1872 GIVAQMYHAA

-1891 CQNHGSVFG
+1891 CQNHGSLYG
-1900 RDGASYYHWENS
+1900 RYGENKS
-1912 RKVKDCANDSAGILG
+1912 NSANDSAGILG
-1927 NVTVYTTYDIN
+1927 NITAYRADNGGGQSY
-1938 AAQKFTIN
+1938 TIN
-1946 VSDCV
+1946 VVDCV
-1951 NAPGV
+1951 NGPGV
-1956 KIYSS
+1956 KIYSN
-1961 SMASGIVGYFSTDT
+1961 SMASGIVGFFSTDGIGSNESNGT
-1975 ASSKN
+1975 A
-1980 GGPIGTSTANIVLNI
+1980 GPKIGKATENIILNI

-2001 AETLVGGNNY
+2001 AQTLDGNNY
-2011 IAGIFGDR
+2011 VAGIFGDR
-2019 YKDGTVAQDNT
+2019 YKNGTSQSSMKNT
-2030 YIQNCYSVIGSDAGT
+2030 YVQNCLSVATWTDKA
-2045 STGIVSLNNASLSS
+2045 IVSLANGSYSTAISADN
-2059 SLSGDKVGNNYYF
+2059 VGNNYYI
-2072 FDTWGLTNT
+2072 DDNWLLTS
-2081 AGRTFDS
+2081 GRGSYKKITYNS
-2088 SNTRNE
+2088 YARNGQGE
-2094 SRKGFSRMVAY
+2094 SRVGYSRMLAY
-2105 GYWAGSDGKWANK
+2105 GQRYNGTADHNIYAAVVGPRLDDLNINKDTDNK
-2118 SFAAIAGPQLGV
+2118 STRAALYYNLNDNNTV
-2130 IDYTDNRMYYNVTTT
+2130 IDD
-2145 NSTIDEHGI
+2145 HGI
-2154 IRTNIN
+2154 MTGTVN
-2160 GSDQITGRILFTM
+2160 GVQKIIGRVIYYM
-2173 PDTPTYRDIAQTNGH
+2173 PDRWTKVVSNYGGGNLQNDIKIPGRQ
-2188 GASWLRPLLYQK
+2188 
-2200 NTVFNTERKLFD
+2200 FNTMDAYVRT
-2212 EYARENYRDMEHGQT
+2212 NYRDMEHSKTASGA
-2227 DKKLDAS
+2227 LDDS
-2234 FTVDL
+2234 FGVSLRQND
-2239 KQQTDGSFD
+2239 DGAFN
-2248 VSIEDTDRPL
+2248 VSITDDDRPL
-2258 YYEGTV
+2258 YYEGRV
-2264 LVDGKEVMSNL
+2264 FVDGEEVLSNL
-2275 RFIPNQKGQG
+2275 RFIPNRKGQG

-2320 VTLSVR
+2320 ITLSVR

-2335 PSACK
+2335 PSAWK
-2340 TAATQDVSVLPTP
+2340 TAATQNVSVLPTP

-2394 TVTIDQN
+2394 TVTIDEN
-2401 NHTAEIS
+2401 NHTAEIN

-2426 IQPASVTDTI
+2426 IRPATVTDTI

-2513 NFRDLPKEYFAENV
+2513 NFRNLPKEYFAENV

-2600 AAPELNDP
+2600 TAPELNDP
-2608 VLIPEDNGSISYR
+2608 VLIQEDNGSISYR
-2621 FSWTQSG
+2621 FSWTQPG

-2677 QYAEVELTVTRLGQA
+2677 QYAEVELTVTRLGQE

-2709 LERPGQPSVTNPD
+2709 LERPGQPLVINPD

-2755 AALGE
+2755 AALGA

-2805 YTMTVPKRLDTPS
+2805 YTMTVPMRLDTPS
-2818 VKWSYNWNAAA
+2818 VKWSYNWNATA

-2868 TGTDGTTV
+2868 IGTDGTTV
-2876 TYPVS
+2876 TYPIS
-2881 AMSESGGRYVCSL
+2881 AMSESGGSYVCSL
-2894 TDLDTKYAGCSVR
+2894 TDLDTKYAGCSVQ

-2946 NEALAVSYGPMN
+2946 NETLAVSYGPMN

-2979 EADLYRIELT
+2979 DADRYRIELT
-2989 DKDDNPT
+2989 DKDDKST

-3001 MSGNLPEIIINGQN
+3001 MSGNLPEIIMNGQN

>member
-1 MTQQRKKCR
+1 MTQQRKKCG

-116 GELSGDGALV
+116 GDLSGDGALV

-189 SKRGRDTRREERLG
+189 SKRDCDTRREERLG

-269 IPGRDL
+269 IPGRNL

-292 NYTFPMEYDRTGK
+292 DYTFPVEYDRTNK

-320 DRLDK
+320 DQLDK
-325 LSDDKA
+325 LSADNAA

-340 ITRFSGKLKTPLNVY
+340 ITRFGGKLENPLNVY

-362 DPNAENTRG
+362 DPNAENTGG

-385 NTLFGDGTRSD
+385 NTLFGDGTRS
-396 NGRCEIETF
+396 NNSRCEIETF

-414 DTTTAFAVT
+414 DTAAAFAVT
-423 ARSLDWMS
+423 ARSLDWTS

-444 LSVSTGK
+444 LSVSAGK

-475 RIAGVFTGGNVISNL
+475 RIVSVITGGNTISNL
-490 KLDKTSI
+490 KLDEDSV
-497 ADDAEYLGLFQK
+497 ASGSEYLGLFQQNEGSIINLK
-509 NAGTIHDL
+509 LA
-517 RLLNPQV
+517 NPSV
-524 KIASGKLKGV
+524 KVTSDSLKGV
-534 GAVCGYSN
+534 GAVCGFSS
-542 GSLKGDTV
+542 GSLKDSEVTGAAV
-550 DGTEA
+550 DVNLAGSTN
-555 EVEAAL
+555 
-561 TSAQAQG
+561 AQG

-597 PTGGTARGIGGI
+597 PTGDTARGIGGI

-618 AVKTLTNSV
+618 AVKTLTNSA

-665 TAADDHSLAGH
+665 IAADDHSLAGH

-801 NTGVV
+801 NTGVA
-806 AGYNVFIGGI
+806 AGYNAYIGGI

-822 NAAIIN
+822 KAAIIN

-853 AGGLTGYNSGTI
+853 AGGLTGYNNGTI
-865 TFGDKDNAVS
+865 TFSDKDNAVS
-875 TRSVAGI
+875 NRSVAGI
-882 VVGKHYVGG
+882 VVGRHYVGG

-915 TGDCVGGLIG
+915 TGDCVGGLVG
-925 LNASTK
+925 LNASTE

-958 VNPGEDVTVSGLKVD
+958 VNPGENVTVSGLKVD

-987 LIGYQRTYTEKDR
+987 LIGYQRTYTEQDR

-1012 AANNSNVPG
+1012 AANNSNAPG
-1021 TVKASTNTHTIT
+1021 TVKASTNRHTIT

-1101 MVSYLQAQ
+1101 LVSYLQAQ

-1115 KALSDELGSSELRVS
+1115 KALSDELGGGELRVS

-1144 IDHCA
+1144 IEHCA
-1149 NKGTMNGLNAM
+1149 SKGTMNGLNAM

-1171 RDCTLSGSMGSATQD
+1171 RGCTLSGSMGSATQD

-1191 AGLNVGGRTAGTIE
+1191 AGLNVGGRTEGTIE

-1265 PAGKRRVS
+1265 PAGKRRVN

-1294 AGGSAQ
+1294 ASGSAQ
-1300 GDVIAADNKLTVRGS
+1300 GDVIAADNRLTVRGS

-1339 QAAEVRAAAG
+1339 RAAEVHAAAG

-1390 GSTVENCIGNGSVT
+1390 SSTVENCIGNGSIT

-1429 NTDNRVTLI
+1429 NRVTLI
-1438 TRNKTAAGVIC
+1438 TRNKTAAGAIC
-1449 AVNYKGGTVQGAVL
+1449 AVNHKGGTVQGAVL

-1559 IDEGKSA
+1559 IAEGKSA

-1620 GKNDTTGII
+1620 GKNDATGII

-1667 TETLMENVSKVSDLL
+1667 TEKLMKNVTKVSKLL
-1682 SNAEAQKLS
+1682 ANAKAQKLS

-1696 VKWADRTDVE
+1696 VKWADWTDVE

-1769 IVGMNEGEKDLSYLL
+1769 IVGMNESEKDLSYLL
-1784 NQAFVGRQLAN
+1784 NQAFVGRQLKKQN
-1795 GATSRFAGGIIG
+1795 TSRFAGGIIG
-1807 TQTNQT
+1807 TQSNKT
-1813 TTDWT
+1813 TSDWT
-1818 IENCVNYGTVYGYQ
+1818 IENCINYGTVYGYL

-1844 NNGGTIE
+1844 NNGGTVE
-1851 NCYNYGN
+1851 DCYNYGN

-1863 ETGWVGASG
+1863 AANWVGASG

-1882 SGQDFNIIS
+1882 SGQDFNILS
-1891 CQNHGSVFG
+1891 CQNHGSIYG
-1900 RDGASYYHWENS
+1900 RWGTNTSQS
-1912 RKVKDCANDSAGILG
+1912 ANDSAGILG
-1927 NVTVYTTYDIN
+1927 NITAYTASS
-1938 AAQKFTIN
+1938 AAMGQQFNIN
-1946 VSDCV
+1946 VVDCL

-1956 KIYSS
+1956 KIYSG
-1961 SMASGIVGYFSTDT
+1961 SMASGIVGFFSVDNATSNNGASIT
-1975 ASSKN
+1975 A
-1980 GGPIGTSTANIVLNI
+1980 STANIVLNI

-2001 AETLVGGNNY
+2001 AYKDDLVGYNFR
-2011 IAGIFGDR
+2011 AGIFGDR
-2019 YKDGTVAQDNT
+2019 YGSAATQNT
-2030 YIQNCYSVIGSDAGT
+2030 YIQNCYSVPILSDNGIISFQTGGSTPLDA
-2045 STGIVSLNNASLSS
+2045 NR
-2059 SLSGDKVGNNYYF
+2059 VGNNYYF
-2072 FDTWGLTNT
+2072 FDTWGLTESGNT
-2081 AGRTFDS
+2081 AGITYKTDEARNNGAGESRRGYARMAAYGEFDGKFYAAIVGPRLDPTLNLTQNEDARTKCGIYYNMTD
-2088 SNTRNE
+2088 SNTRVENGILI
-2094 SRKGFSRMVAY
+2094 SKFN
-2105 GYWAGSDGKWANK
+2105 DGTEK
-2118 SFAAIAGPQLGV
+2118 
-2130 IDYTDNRMYYNVTTT
+2130 
-2145 NSTIDEHGI
+2145 
-2154 IRTNIN
+2154 
-2160 GSDQITGRILFTM
+2160 ITGRILFEM
-2173 PDTPTYRDIAQTNGH
+2173 PPDYSYDQVRTWNANSLMPAISQKTGKLNNLSGGKIMDDYVREAYRT
-2188 GASWLRPLLYQK
+2188 
-2200 NTVFNTERKLFD
+2200 
-2212 EYARENYRDMEHGQT
+2212 MEHGQT

-2239 KQQTDGSFD
+2239 KQKTDGSFD

-2320 VTLSVR
+2320 ITLSVR

-2335 PSACK
+2335 PSAWK
-2340 TAATQDVSVLPTP
+2340 TAATQNVSVLPTP

-2445 DGSINKLSVSYS
+2445 DGSINQLSVSYS
-2457 GSTVDDYT
+2457 GSTVDDCT

-2542 PVYTYGDTRQT
+2542 PVYTYGDTRQA
-2553 GDASVTLRTYSA
+2553 GDASATLRTYNA
-2565 EGVQQQDKIIY
+2565 EGVQQQDKTIY
-2576 SHVLGHANDFA
+2576 SHVLGHANAFA
-2587 NYIRTAALNIKPL
+2587 NYIKAAALNIKPL
-2600 AAPELNDP
+2600 TAPELKDP
-2608 VLIPEDNGSISYR
+2608 VLIQEDNGSISYQ
-2621 FSWTQSG
+2621 FSWTQPNESG
-2628 QGTAAPH
+2628 AQYT
-2635 YSVKLTGITAA
+2635 VKLTGITAA

-2668 SFTISADDW
+2668 SFTINADDW

-2709 LERPGQPSVTNPD
+2709 LERPGQPLVINPD

-2755 AALGE
+2755 AALGA

-2770 VSRSLED
+2770 VSRSLES

-2805 YTMTVPKRLDTPS
+2805 YTMTVPMRLNTPS
-2818 VKWSYNWNAAA
+2818 VKWSYNWNATA
-2829 NNPIPAAG
+2829 NNPIPAAD
-2837 FRSGGLQVTVTPENE
+2837 FRSGGLQVTVTPENA

-2876 TYPVS
+2876 THPVS
-2881 AMSESGGRYVCSL
+2881 AMSESGGSYVCSL

-2946 NEALAVSYGPMN
+2946 NETLAVSYGPMN

-2989 DKDDNPT
+2989 DKDDKST

>member
-1 MTQQRKKCR
+1 MTQQRKKCG

-17 ELVVTLVILS
+17 ELVVALVILS

-171 NEDSKPADMSGSW
+171 NEDSKPADMSGTW

-275 KTGSQSVAVTT
+275 KTGSQSVVVTT

-292 NYTFPMEYDRTGK
+292 NYTFPMEYDRTSK

-320 DRLDK
+320 DQLDK

-340 ITRFSGKLKTPLNVY
+340 ITRFGGKLETPLNVY

-414 DTTTAFAVT
+414 DTEAAFAVT

-451 DIGFPSIPALRSNQT
+451 DIGFPSIPALRSDQT

-475 RIAGVFTGGNVISNL
+475 RIAGVFTGGNAISNL
-490 KLDKTSI
+490 KLDVTSI

-524 KIASGKLKGV
+524 EIVSDKLKGV

-542 GSLKGDTV
+542 GSLKGDAV
-550 DGTEA
+550 DGTQA
-555 EVEAAL
+555 RVEAAL

-568 IGGVAGVIEVSD
+568 IGGVAGVIEVGD
-580 SKSVIKLSASGT
+580 SKSVTKLSASGT

-597 PTGGTARGIGGI
+597 PTDDTARGIGGI

-618 AVKTLTNSV
+618 AVKTLTNSA

-865 TFGDKDNAVS
+865 TFSDKDNAV
-875 TRSVAGI
+875 TNRSVAGI
-882 VVGKHYVGG
+882 VVGRHYVGG

-915 TGDCVGGLIG
+915 TGDCVGGLVG

-958 VNPGEDVTVSGLKVD
+958 VNPGENVTVSGLKVD

-1021 TVKASTNTHTIT
+1021 TVTASTNRHTIT

-1115 KALSDELGSSELRVS
+1115 KALSDELGGGELRVS

-1138 NGENHV
+1138 NGEKHV

-1149 NKGTMNGLNAM
+1149 SKGTMNGLNAM

-1257 GAITLSST
+1257 GVIVLSST
-1265 PAGKRRVS
+1265 PAGKRRVN

-1294 AGGSAQ
+1294 ASGSVQ

-1339 QAAEVRAAAG
+1339 RAAEVRAAAG

-1360 AKAVLRYAKNLGQVT
+1360 TKAVLRYAKNLGQVT

-1390 GSTVENCIGNGSVT
+1390 SSTVENCIGNGSVT

-1429 NTDNRVTLI
+1429 NRVTLI
-1438 TRNKTAAGVIC
+1438 TRNKTAAGAIC
-1449 AVNYKGGTVQGAVL
+1449 AVNHKGGTVQGATL

-1475 LGAVVGDNSGTVTET
+1475 LGAVVGDNSGTVTAT

-1581 LQGSTVSGLTLT
+1581 LQGSTVSRLTLT

-1629 EQCYIDNTGTGTI
+1629 ERCYIDNIGTGTI

-1667 TETLMENVSKVSDLL
+1667 TETLMENVGKVSDLL

-1769 IVGMNEGEKDLSYLL
+1769 IVGMNESEKDLSYLL

-1858 LQTTY
+1858 LQTTLVV
-1863 ETGWVGASG
+1863 GWVGASG
-1872 GIVAQLYHAA
+1872 GIVAQMYHAA

-1891 CQNHGSVFG
+1891 CQNHGSLYG
-1900 RDGASYYHWENS
+1900 RHGENKS
-1912 RKVKDCANDSAGILG
+1912 NSANDSAGILG
-1927 NVTVYTTYDIN
+1927 NITAYRADNGGGQSY
-1938 AAQKFTIN
+1938 TIN
-1946 VSDCV
+1946 VVDCV
-1951 NAPGV
+1951 NGPGV
-1956 KIYSS
+1956 KIYSN
-1961 SMASGIVGYFSTDT
+1961 SMASGIVGFFSTDGIGSNESNGT
-1975 ASSKN
+1975 A
-1980 GGPIGTSTANIVLNI
+1980 GPKIGKATENIILNI

-2001 AETLVGGNNY
+2001 AQTLDGNNY
-2011 IAGIFGDR
+2011 VAGIFGDR
-2019 YKDGTVAQDNT
+2019 YKNGTSQSSMKNT
-2030 YIQNCYSVIGSDAGT
+2030 YIQNCLSVATWTDKA
-2045 STGIVSLNNASLSS
+2045 IVSLANGSYSTAISADN
-2059 SLSGDKVGNNYYF
+2059 VGNNYYI
-2072 FDTWGLTNT
+2072 DDNWLLTS
-2081 AGRTFDS
+2081 GRGS
-2088 SNTRNE
+2088 YKKIIYNSYARNGQGE
-2094 SRKGFSRMVAY
+2094 SRVGYSRMLAY
-2105 GYWAGSDGKWANK
+2105 GQRYNGTADHNIYAAVVGPRLDDLNINKDTDNK
-2118 SFAAIAGPQLGV
+2118 STRAALYYNLNDNNTV
-2130 IDYTDNRMYYNVTTT
+2130 IDD
-2145 NSTIDEHGI
+2145 HGI
-2154 IRTNIN
+2154 MTGTVN
-2160 GSDQITGRILFTM
+2160 GVQKIIGRVIYYM
-2173 PDTPTYRDIAQTNGH
+2173 PDRWTKVVSNYGGGNLQNDIKIPGRQFNAMDTYVRT
-2188 GASWLRPLLYQK
+2188 
-2200 NTVFNTERKLFD
+2200 
-2212 EYARENYRDMEHGQT
+2212 NYRDMEHSKTASGA
-2227 DKKLDAS
+2227 LDDS
-2234 FTVDL
+2234 FGVSLRQND
-2239 KQQTDGSFD
+2239 DGAFN
-2248 VSIEDTDRPL
+2248 VSITDDDRPL
-2258 YYEGTV
+2258 YYEGRV
-2264 LVDGKEVMSNL
+2264 FVDGEEVLSNL

-2299 GMTSGTFQL
+2299 GTTSGTFQL

-2320 VTLSVR
+2320 ITLSVR

-2335 PSACK
+2335 PSAWK

-2401 NHTAEIS
+2401 NHTAEIN

-2457 GSTVDDYT
+2457 GSTVDDCT

-2513 NFRDLPKEYFAENV
+2513 NFRNLPKEYFAENV

-2576 SHVLGHANDFA
+2576 SHVLGHANDFT

-2600 AAPELNDP
+2600 TAPELNDP
-2608 VLIPEDNGSISYR
+2608 VLMQEDNGSISYR
-2621 FSWTQSG
+2621 FSWTQPG
-2628 QGTAAPH
+2628 QGTAVPH

-2755 AALGE
+2755 AALGA

-2868 TGTDGTTV
+2868 TGTDGTTE

-2881 AMSESGGRYVCSL
+2881 AMSESGDSYVCSL

-2946 NEALAVSYGPMN
+2946 NETLAVSYGPMN

-2979 EADLYRIELT
+2979 DADLYRIELT
-2989 DKDDNPT
+2989 DKDDNST

>member
-1 MTQQRKKCR
+1 
-10 KGGFTLV
+10 
-17 ELVVTLVILS
+17 
-27 ILFAIAVPS
+27 
-36 LLGYIHLSQFR
+36 
-47 KNESY
+47 
-52 AKTMYLSAESELTYL
+52 MYLSAESELTYL

-189 SKRGRDTRREERLG
+189 SKRDRDTRREERLG

-269 IPGRDL
+269 IPGRNL

-292 NYTFPMEYDRTGK
+292 DYTFPVEYDRSNK

-325 LSDDKA
+325 LSADNEA

-340 ITRFSGKLKTPLNVY
+340 ITRFGGKLENPLNVY

-362 DPNAENTRG
+362 DPNAENTGG

-414 DTTTAFAVT
+414 DTEAAFAVT
-423 ARSLDWMS
+423 ARSLDWTS

-444 LSVSTGK
+444 LSVSAGK

-497 ADDAEYLGLFQK
+497 ADDAEYLGLFRK
-509 NAGTIHDL
+509 NAGTIHNL

-524 KIASGKLKGV
+524 EIVSDKLKGV

-542 GSLKGDTV
+542 GSLKGDNV
-550 DGTEA
+550 DGTQA
-555 EVEAAL
+555 RVEAAL

-568 IGGVAGVIEVSD
+568 IGGVAGVIEVGD
-580 SKSVIKLSASGT
+580 SKSVTKLSASGT

-597 PTGGTARGIGGI
+597 PTGDTARGIGGI

-618 AVKTLTNSV
+618 AVKTLTNSA

-665 TAADDHSLAGH
+665 TAADKDSLAGH
-676 YIGGIVGYAHNA
+676 YIGGIVGYAHHA

-801 NTGVV
+801 NTGVA
-806 AGYNVFIGGI
+806 AGYNAYIGGI

-822 NAAIIN
+822 HAAIIN

-853 AGGLTGYNSGTI
+853 AGGLTGYNGGTI
-865 TFGDKDNAVS
+865 TFSDKDNAVS
-875 TRSVAGI
+875 NRSVAGI
-882 VVGKHYVGG
+882 VVGRHYVGG

-915 TGDCVGGLIG
+915 TGDCVGGLVG
-925 LNASTK
+925 LNASTE

-958 VNPGEDVTVSGLKVD
+958 VNPTGDITVDGLTVN
-973 NSLGTVTA
+973 NSLGTITA
-981 EAFCGG
+981 EAYCGG

-1000 AGGTLYALLPGI
+1000 EDGTLYALLPGI

-1021 TVKASTNTHTIT
+1021 TVTASTNKHTIT

-1042 RLSAVSNNMTIRA
+1042 RLSAVSSNMTIRA

-1101 MVSYLQAQ
+1101 LVSYLKAQ

-1115 KALSDELGSSELRVS
+1115 KALSDELGGGELRVS

-1144 IDHCA
+1144 IEHCA
-1149 NKGTMNGLNAM
+1149 SKGTMNGLNAM

-1171 RDCTLSGSMGSATQD
+1171 RGCTLSGSMGSATQD

-1191 AGLNVGGRTAGTIE
+1191 AGLNVGGRTAGTIAGTIE

-1265 PAGKRRVS
+1265 PAGKRRVN

-1294 AGGSAQ
+1294 ASGSAQ
-1300 GDVIAADNKLTVRGS
+1300 GDVIAADNRLTVRGS

-1390 GSTVENCIGNGSVT
+1390 SSTVENCIGNGSVT

-1429 NTDNRVTLI
+1429 NRVTLI
-1438 TRNKTAAGVIC
+1438 TRNKTAAGAIC
-1449 AVNYKGGTVQGAVL
+1449 AVNHKGGTVQGAVL

-1559 IDEGKSA
+1559 IAEGKSA

-1581 LQGSTVSGLTLT
+1581 LQGSTVSRLTLT

-1667 TETLMENVSKVSDLL
+1667 TEALMKNVTKVSELL
-1682 SNAEAQKLS
+1682 ANAKAQKLS

-1745 LNRCVSGSWLL
+1745 LSRCVSGSWLL

-1769 IVGMNEGEKDLSYLL
+1769 IVGMNESEKDLSYLL
-1784 NQAFVGRQLAN
+1784 NQAFVGRQLKQQN
-1795 GATSRFAGGIIG
+1795 TSRFAGGIIG
-1807 TQTNQT
+1807 TQSNKT
-1813 TTDWT
+1813 TSDWT
-1818 IENCVNYGTVYGYQ
+1818 IENCINYGTVYGYL

-1844 NNGGTIE
+1844 NNGGTVE
-1851 NCYNYGN
+1851 DCYNYGN

-1863 ETGWVGASG
+1863 AANWVGASG

-1882 SGQDFNIIS
+1882 SGQDFNILS
-1891 CQNHGSVFG
+1891 CQNHGSIYG
-1900 RDGASYYHWENS
+1900 RWGNNTSYS
-1912 RKVKDCANDSAGILG
+1912 ANDSAGILG
-1927 NVTVYTTYDIN
+1927 NITAYTASS
-1938 AAQKFTIN
+1938 AAMGQQFNIN
-1946 VSDCV
+1946 VVDCL

-1956 KIYSS
+1956 KIYSG
-1961 SMASGIVGYFSTDT
+1961 SMASGIVGFFSVDNATSNNGASIT
-1975 ASSKN
+1975 A
-1980 GGPIGTSTANIVLNI
+1980 STANIVLNI

-2001 AETLVGGNNY
+2001 AYKDDLVGYNFR
-2011 IAGIFGDR
+2011 AGIFGDR
-2019 YKDGTVAQDNT
+2019 YGSAATQNT
-2030 YIQNCYSVIGSDAGT
+2030 YIQNCYSVPILSDNGIISFQTGGSTPLDA
-2045 STGIVSLNNASLSS
+2045 NR
-2059 SLSGDKVGNNYYF
+2059 VGNNYYF
-2072 FDTWGLTNT
+2072 FDTWGLTESGNT
-2081 AGRTFDS
+2081 AGITYKTDEARNNGAGESRRGYARMAAYGEFDGKFYAAIVGPRLDPTLNLTQNEDARTKCGIYYNMTD
-2088 SNTRNE
+2088 SNTRVENGILI
-2094 SRKGFSRMVAY
+2094 SKFN
-2105 GYWAGSDGKWANK
+2105 DGTEK
-2118 SFAAIAGPQLGV
+2118 
-2130 IDYTDNRMYYNVTTT
+2130 
-2145 NSTIDEHGI
+2145 
-2154 IRTNIN
+2154 
-2160 GSDQITGRILFTM
+2160 ITGRILFEM
-2173 PDTPTYRDIAQTNGH
+2173 PPDYSYDQVRTWHANNLMPAISQKTGKLNNLSGGKIMDDYVREAYRT
-2188 GASWLRPLLYQK
+2188 
-2200 NTVFNTERKLFD
+2200 
-2212 EYARENYRDMEHGQT
+2212 MEHGQNS
-2227 DKKLDAS
+2227 KKLDTS

-2299 GMTSGTFQL
+2299 GTTSGTFQL

-2320 VTLSVR
+2320 ITLSVR

-2335 PSACK
+2335 PSAWK
-2340 TAATQDVSVLPTP
+2340 TAATQNVSVLPTP

-2445 DGSINKLSVSYS
+2445 DGSINQLSVSYS
-2457 GSTVDDYT
+2457 GSTVDDCT

-2542 PVYTYGDTRQT
+2542 PVYTYGDTWQT

-2565 EGVQQQDKIIY
+2565 GGVQQQDKTIY

-2587 NYIRTAALNIKPL
+2587 NYIKAAALNIKPL
-2600 AAPELNDP
+2600 TAPELNDP

-2677 QYAEVELTVTRLGQA
+2677 QYAEVELTVTRLGQE

-2709 LERPGQPSVTNPD
+2709 LERPGQPLVINPD

-2755 AALGE
+2755 AALGA

-2790 AADDSGYADSPNGIV
+2790 ATDDSGYADSPNGIV
-2805 YTMTVPKRLDTPS
+2805 YTMTVPMRLNTPS
-2818 VKWSYNWNAAA
+2818 VKWSYNWNATA

-2881 AMSESGGRYVCSL
+2881 AMSESGGSYVCSL

-2963 AEWDAQLTALS
+2963 AEWAAQLTALS

-2979 EADLYRIELT
+2979 DADRYRIELT
-2989 DKDDNPT
+2989 YKDDKST

-3015 TFAVAGD
+3015 AFAVAGD
-3022 DWYTVKQ
+3022 DWYTVK
-3029 GSAVNGRYSLT
+3029 
-3040 NGSIR
+3040 
-3045 YYSYQPDT
+3045 
-3053 MLQVKDGTFT
+3053 
-3063 LKLPN
+3063 
-3068 IFSVVTHENQT
+3068 
-3079 LQLTNGIQISRVT
+3079 
-3092 VIADSK
+3092 
-3098 SDRYTESDPAE
+3098 
-3109 RRF
+3109 

>member
-1 MTQQRKKCR
+1 MTQQRKKCG

-72 WESFCSKVKKE
+72 WKSFCSKVKKE

-171 NEDSKPADMSGSW
+171 NEDSKPADTSGSW

-292 NYTFPMEYDRTGK
+292 DYTFPVEYDRTNK

-320 DRLDK
+320 ERLDK
-325 LSDDKA
+325 LSDDDKA

-340 ITRFSGKLKTPLNVY
+340 ITRFGGKLEKTLNVY

-362 DPNAENTRG
+362 DPNAENTGG

-414 DTTTAFAVT
+414 DTAAAFAVT
-423 ARSLDWMS
+423 ARSLDWTS

-490 KLDKTSI
+490 KLNETSI

-524 KIASGKLKGV
+524 EIDSGKLKGV

-568 IGGVAGVIEVSD
+568 IGGVAGVIEVND

-618 AVKTLTNSV
+618 AVKALTNSA

-650 KDMADC
+650 KDMSDC
-656 QNEGLILSS
+656 KNEGLILSS

-801 NTGVV
+801 NTGVA

-865 TFGDKDNAVS
+865 TFSDKDNEVS
-875 TRSVAGI
+875 NRSVAGI
-882 VVGKHYVGG
+882 VVGRHYVGG

-958 VNPGEDVTVSGLKVD
+958 VNPGENVTVSGLKVD

-1000 AGGTLYALLPGI
+1000 ADGTLYALLPGI

-1021 TVKASTNTHTIT
+1021 TVEASTNTHTIT

-1115 KALSDELGSSELRVS
+1115 KALSDELGSGELRVS

-1138 NGENHV
+1138 NGENQV

-1149 NKGTMNGLNAM
+1149 SKGTMNGLNAM

-1191 AGLNVGGRTAGTIE
+1191 AGLNVGSRTAGTIE

-1265 PAGKRRVS
+1265 PAGKRRVN

-1294 AGGSAQ
+1294 ASGSMQ
-1300 GDVIAADNKLTVRGS
+1300 GDAIAADNRLTVRGS

-1360 AKAVLRYAKNLGQVT
+1360 AEAVLRYAKNLGQVT

-1429 NTDNRVTLI
+1429 NRVTLI
-1438 TRNKTAAGVIC
+1438 TRNKTAAGAIC
-1449 AVNYKGGTVQGAVL
+1449 AVNHKGGTVQGATL

-1475 LGAVVGDNSGTVTET
+1475 LGAVVGDNSGTVTAT

-1527 DFEKFTKYTYL
+1527 NFEKFTKYTYL

-1581 LQGSTVSGLTLT
+1581 LQGSTVSRLTLT

-1629 EQCYIDNTGTGTI
+1629 ERCYIDNTGTGTI

-1667 TETLMENVSKVSDLL
+1667 TENLMENVSKVSDLL
-1682 SNAEAQKLS
+1682 SNAKAQKLS

-1769 IVGMNEGEKDLSYLL
+1769 IVGMNESEKDLSYLL

-1818 IENCVNYGTVYGYQ
+1818 IENCVNFGTVYGYQ

-1844 NNGGTIE
+1844 NNGGTVE
-1851 NCYNYGN
+1851 DCYNYGN

-1872 GIVAQLYHAA
+1872 GIVAQMYHAA

-2081 AGRTFDS
+2081 AGRIFDS

-2130 IDYTDNRMYYNVTTT
+2130 IDYTDNRMYYNVTTA

-2200 NTVFNTERKLFD
+2200 NTVFNTEQKLFD
-2212 EYARENYRDMEHGQT
+2212 EYVRENYRDMEHDQT

-2234 FTVDL
+2234 FMVDL

-2264 LVDGKEVMSNL
+2264 LVDDKEVMSNL
-2275 RFIPNQKGQG
+2275 RFIPNRKGQG
-2285 QWDPKLNGT
+2285 QWDPKLDGI

-2299 GMTSGTFQL
+2299 GTTSGSFQL

-2335 PSACK
+2335 PSAWK

-2401 NHTAEIS
+2401 NHTAEIN

-2445 DGSINKLSVSYS
+2445 DGSINRLSVSYS
-2457 GSTVDDYT
+2457 GSTVDDCT

-2470 TVNEPQMETPP
+2470 TVNESQMETPP

-2527 TNRRVRAWYAASGLG
+2527 TNRRVRAWYAASSLG

-2553 GDASVTLRTYSA
+2553 GDASVTMRTYSA

-2576 SHVLGHANDFA
+2576 SHVLGHATAFA

-2600 AAPELNDP
+2600 TAPELNDP
-2608 VLIPEDNGSISYR
+2608 ELMQEDNGSISYR

-2628 QGTAAPH
+2628 QGTAVPH

-2755 AALGE
+2755 AALGA

-2770 VSRSLED
+2770 VSRSLES

-2868 TGTDGTTV
+2868 TGTDGTTE

-2881 AMSESGGRYVCSL
+2881 AMSESGGSYVCSL
-2894 TDLDTKYAGCSVR
+2894 TDLNTKYAGCSVR

-2946 NEALAVSYGPMN
+2946 NETLAVSYGPMN

-2989 DKDDNPT
+2989 DKDDKST

-3053 MLQVKDGTFT
+3053 MLQVKNGTFT

-3109 RRF
+3109 RKF

>member
-1 MTQQRKKCR
+1 MTQQRKRCG

-189 SKRGRDTRREERLG
+189 SKRDRDTRQKERLG

-269 IPGRDL
+269 IPGRNL

-292 NYTFPMEYDRTGK
+292 DYTFPVEYDRTNK

-320 DRLDK
+320 DQLDK
-325 LSDDKA
+325 LSADNAA

-340 ITRFSGKLKTPLNVY
+340 ITRFGGKLENPLNVY

-362 DPNAENTRG
+362 DPNAENTGG

-385 NTLFGDGTRSD
+385 NTLFGDGTRS
-396 NGRCEIETF
+396 NNSRCEIETF

-414 DTTTAFAVT
+414 DTAAAFAVT
-423 ARSLDWMS
+423 ARSLDWTS

-444 LSVSTGK
+444 LSVSAGK

-475 RIAGVFTGGNVISNL
+475 RIVSVITGGNTISNL
-490 KLDKTSI
+490 KLDEDSV
-497 ADDAEYLGLFQK
+497 ASGSEYLGLFQQNEGSIINLK
-509 NAGTIHDL
+509 LA
-517 RLLNPQV
+517 NPSV
-524 KIASGKLKGV
+524 KVTSDSLKGV
-534 GAVCGYSN
+534 GAVCGFSS
-542 GSLKGDTV
+542 GSLKDSEVTGAAV
-550 DGTEA
+550 DVNLAGSTN
-555 EVEAAL
+555 
-561 TSAQAQG
+561 AQG

-597 PTGGTARGIGGI
+597 PTGDTARGIGGI

-618 AVKTLTNSV
+618 AVKTLTNSA

-665 TAADDHSLAGH
+665 IAADDHSLAGH

-801 NTGVV
+801 NTGVA
-806 AGYNVFIGGI
+806 AGYNAYIGGI

-822 NAAIIN
+822 KAAIIN

-853 AGGLTGYNSGTI
+853 AGGLTGYNNGTI
-865 TFGDKDNAVS
+865 TFSDKDNAVS
-875 TRSVAGI
+875 NRSVAGI
-882 VVGKHYVGG
+882 VVGRHYVGG

-915 TGDCVGGLIG
+915 TGDCVGGLVG
-925 LNASTK
+925 LNASTE

-958 VNPGEDVTVSGLKVD
+958 VNPGENVTVSGLKVD

-987 LIGYQRTYTEKDR
+987 LIGYQRTYTEQDR

-1012 AANNSNVPG
+1012 AANNSNAPG
-1021 TVKASTNTHTIT
+1021 TVKASTNRHTIT

-1101 MVSYLQAQ
+1101 LVSYLQAQ

-1115 KALSDELGSSELRVS
+1115 KALSDELGGGELRVS

-1144 IDHCA
+1144 IEHCA
-1149 NKGTMNGLNAM
+1149 SKGTMNGLNAM

-1171 RDCTLSGSMGSATQD
+1171 RGCTLSGSMGSATQD

-1191 AGLNVGGRTAGTIE
+1191 AGLNVGGRTEGTIE

-1265 PAGKRRVS
+1265 PAGKRRVN

-1294 AGGSAQ
+1294 ASGSAQ
-1300 GDVIAADNKLTVRGS
+1300 GDVIAADNRLTVRGS

-1339 QAAEVRAAAG
+1339 RAAEVHAAAG

-1390 GSTVENCIGNGSVT
+1390 SSTVENCIGNGSIT

-1424 SVGTD
+1424 SVGTA
-1429 NTDNRVTLI
+1429 DNRVTLI
-1438 TRNKTAAGVIC
+1438 TRNKTAAGAIC

-1512 INRAGGTV
+1512 INRAGGTI

-1581 LQGSTVSGLTLT
+1581 LQGSTVSGLTLM

-1620 GKNDTTGII
+1620 GKNDATGII

-1667 TETLMENVSKVSDLL
+1667 TEALMENVSKVSELL
-1682 SNAEAQKLS
+1682 ANAKEQNLS
-1691 ADSTW
+1691 ADTTW
-1696 VKWADRTDVE
+1696 VAWQNGAQVE
-1706 KLSYNGGSK
+1706 NMKFNDGAALKNG
-1715 SVAADRT
+1715 RT

-1745 LNRCVSGSWLL
+1745 LNRCVSGRWLL

-1769 IVGMNEGEKDLSYLL
+1769 IVGMNESEKDLSFLL
-1784 NQAFVGRQLAN
+1784 NRAFVGRQLKKQN
-1795 GATSRFAGGIIG
+1795 TSRFAGGIIG
-1807 TQTNQT
+1807 TQSNKT
-1813 TTDWT
+1813 TSDWT
-1818 IENCVNYGTVYGYQ
+1818 IENCINYGTVYGYL

-1844 NNGGTIE
+1844 NNGGTVE
-1851 NCYNYGN
+1851 DCYNYGN

-1863 ETGWVGASG
+1863 AANWVGASG

-1882 SGQDFNIIS
+1882 SGQDFNILS
-1891 CQNHGSVFG
+1891 CQNHGSIYG
-1900 RDGASYYHWENS
+1900 RWGNNTSYS
-1912 RKVKDCANDSAGILG
+1912 ANDSAGILG
-1927 NVTVYTTYDIN
+1927 NITAYTASS
-1938 AAQKFTIN
+1938 AAMGQQFNIN
-1946 VSDCV
+1946 VVDCL

-1956 KIYSS
+1956 KIYSG
-1961 SMASGIVGYFSTDT
+1961 SMASGIVGFFSVDNATSNNGASIT
-1975 ASSKN
+1975 A
-1980 GGPIGTSTANIVLNI
+1980 STANIVLNI

-2001 AETLVGGNNY
+2001 AYKDDLVGYNFR
-2011 IAGIFGDR
+2011 AGIFGDR
-2019 YKDGTVAQDNT
+2019 YGSAATRNT
-2030 YIQNCYSVIGSDAGT
+2030 YIQNCYSVPILSDNGIISFKT
-2045 STGIVSLNNASLSS
+2045 GRSTRLDVNR
-2059 SLSGDKVGNNYYF
+2059 VGNNYYF
-2072 FDTWGLTNT
+2072 FDTWGLTERGNT
-2081 AGRTFDS
+2081 AGITYKTDEARNNGAGESRRGYARMAAYGEFDGKFYAAIVGPRLDPTLNLTQNEDARTKCGIYYNMTD
-2088 SNTRNE
+2088 SNTRVENGILI
-2094 SRKGFSRMVAY
+2094 SKFN
-2105 GYWAGSDGKWANK
+2105 DGTEK
-2118 SFAAIAGPQLGV
+2118 
-2130 IDYTDNRMYYNVTTT
+2130 
-2145 NSTIDEHGI
+2145 
-2154 IRTNIN
+2154 
-2160 GSDQITGRILFTM
+2160 ITGRILFEM
-2173 PDTPTYRDIAQTNGH
+2173 PPDYSYDQVRTWHANNLMPAISQKTGKLNNLSGGKIMDDYVREAYRT
-2188 GASWLRPLLYQK
+2188 
-2200 NTVFNTERKLFD
+2200 
-2212 EYARENYRDMEHGQT
+2212 MEHGQNS
-2227 DKKLDAS
+2227 KKLDTS

-2264 LVDGKEVMSNL
+2264 LVDGKEVLSNL

-2299 GMTSGTFQL
+2299 GMTTGTFQL

-2320 VTLSVR
+2320 ITLSVR

-2335 PSACK
+2335 PSAWK
-2340 TAATQDVSVLPTP
+2340 TAATQNVSVLPTP

-2426 IQPASVTDTI
+2426 IQPATVTDTI

-2445 DGSINKLSVSYS
+2445 DGSINQLSVSYS
-2457 GSTVDDYT
+2457 GSTVDDCT

-2542 PVYTYGDTRQT
+2542 PVYTYGDTRQAD
-2553 GDASVTLRTYSA
+2553 DASATLRTYSA
-2565 EGVQQQDKIIY
+2565 EGVQQQDKTIY

-2600 AAPELNDP
+2600 TAPELNDP

-2668 SFTISADDW
+2668 SFTINADDW
-2677 QYAEVELTVTRLGQA
+2677 QYAEVELTVTRLGQE

-2709 LERPGQPSVTNPD
+2709 LERPGQPLVINPD

-2805 YTMTVPKRLDTPS
+2805 YTMTVPMRLNTPS
-2818 VKWSYNWNAAA
+2818 VKWSYNWNATA

-2868 TGTDGTTV
+2868 TGPDGTTV

-2881 AMSESGGRYVCSL
+2881 AMSESGGSYVCSL

-2946 NEALAVSYGPMN
+2946 NETLAVSYGPMN

-2989 DKDDNPT
+2989 DKDDKST

>member
-1 MTQQRKKCR
+1 MTQQRKKCG

-17 ELVVTLVILS
+17 ELVVALVILS

-340 ITRFSGKLKTPLNVY
+340 ITRFGGKLETPLNVY

-396 NGRCEIETF
+396 NSRCEIETF

-414 DTTTAFAVT
+414 DTTAAFAVT

-490 KLDKTSI
+490 KLDETSI

-524 KIASGKLKGV
+524 EIDSGKLKGV

-568 IGGVAGVIEVSD
+568 IGGVAGVIEVND

-618 AVKTLTNSV
+618 AVKTLTNSA

-650 KDMADC
+650 KDMSDC
-656 QNEGLILSS
+656 KNEGLLLSS

-865 TFGDKDNAVS
+865 TFSDKDNAVS
-875 TRSVAGI
+875 NRSVAGI
-882 VVGKHYVGG
+882 VVGRHYVGG

-1021 TVKASTNTHTIT
+1021 TVEASTNTHTIT

-1070 RMKVEHCLNAG
+1070 RMKVEHCLNTG

-1138 NGENHV
+1138 NGENQV

-1149 NKGTMNGLNAM
+1149 SKGTMNGLNAM

-1171 RDCTLSGSMGSATQD
+1171 RGCTLSGSMGSATQD

-1191 AGLNVGGRTAGTIE
+1191 AGLNVGSRTAGTIE

-1222 GIVGYNLS
+1222 GIIGYNLS

-1265 PAGKRRVS
+1265 PAGKRRVN

-1294 AGGSAQ
+1294 ASGSVQ

-1339 QAAEVRAAAG
+1339 RAAEVRAAAG

-1390 GSTVENCIGNGSVT
+1390 SSTVENCIGNGSVT

-1429 NTDNRVTLI
+1429 NRVTLI
-1438 TRNKTAAGVIC
+1438 TRNKTAAGAIC
-1449 AVNYKGGTVQGAVL
+1449 AVNHKGGTVQGATL

-1475 LGAVVGDNSGTVTET
+1475 LGAVVGDNSGTVTAT

-1527 DFEKFTKYTYL
+1527 NFEKFTKYTYL

-1581 LQGSTVSGLTLT
+1581 LQGSTVSRLTLT

-1769 IVGMNEGEKDLSYLL
+1769 IVGMNESEKDLSYLL

-1844 NNGGTIE
+1844 NNGGTVE
-1851 NCYNYGN
+1851 DCYNYGN

-1872 GIVAQLYHAA
+1872 GIVAQMYHAA

-1891 CQNHGSVFG
+1891 CQNHGSLYG
-1900 RDGASYYHWENS
+1900 RYGENKS
-1912 RKVKDCANDSAGILG
+1912 NSANDSAGILG
-1927 NVTVYTTYDIN
+1927 NITAYRADNGGGQSY
-1938 AAQKFTIN
+1938 TIN
-1946 VSDCV
+1946 VVDCV
-1951 NAPGV
+1951 NGPGV
-1956 KIYSS
+1956 KIYSN
-1961 SMASGIVGYFSTDT
+1961 SMASGIVGFFSTDGIGSNESNGT
-1975 ASSKN
+1975 A
-1980 GGPIGTSTANIVLNI
+1980 GPKIGKATENIILNI

-2001 AETLVGGNNY
+2001 AQILDGNNY
-2011 IAGIFGDR
+2011 VAGIFGDR
-2019 YKDGTVAQDNT
+2019 YKNGTSQSSMKNT
-2030 YIQNCYSVIGSDAGT
+2030 YVQNCLSVATWTDKA
-2045 STGIVSLNNASLSS
+2045 IVSLANGSYSTAISADNA
-2059 SLSGDKVGNNYYF
+2059 GNNYYI
-2072 FDTWGLTNT
+2072 DDNWLLTS
-2081 AGRTFDS
+2081 GRGSDKKITYNS
-2088 SNTRNE
+2088 YARNGQGE
-2094 SRKGFSRMVAY
+2094 SRVGYSRMLAY
-2105 GYWAGSDGKWANK
+2105 GQRYNGTADHNIYAAVVGPRLDDLNINKDTDNK
-2118 SFAAIAGPQLGV
+2118 STRAALYYNLNDNNTV
-2130 IDYTDNRMYYNVTTT
+2130 IDD
-2145 NSTIDEHGI
+2145 HGI
-2154 IRTNIN
+2154 MTGTVNGVQKIIGRVIYYMPDRWTKVVSNYGGGNLQNDIKIPGRQFNTMDEYVRTN
-2160 GSDQITGRILFTM
+2160 
-2173 PDTPTYRDIAQTNGH
+2173 YRG
-2188 GASWLRPLLYQK
+2188 
-2200 NTVFNTERKLFD
+2200 
-2212 EYARENYRDMEHGQT
+2212 MEHSKTASGA
-2227 DKKLDAS
+2227 LD
-2234 FTVDL
+2234 D
-2239 KQQTDGSFD
+2239 SFD
-2248 VSIEDTDRPL
+2248 ISLRQNDDGAFNVSITDDDRPL
-2258 YYEGTV
+2258 YYEGRVFVNGEEV
-2264 LVDGKEVMSNL
+2264 LSNL

-2320 VTLSVR
+2320 ITLSVR

-2335 PSACK
+2335 PSAWK
-2340 TAATQDVSVLPTP
+2340 TAATQNVSVLPTP

-2401 NHTAEIS
+2401 NHTAEIN

-2457 GSTVDDYT
+2457 GSTVDDCT

-2470 TVNEPQMETPP
+2470 TVNESQMETPP

-2600 AAPELNDP
+2600 TAPELNDP
-2608 VLIPEDNGSISYR
+2608 ELMQEDNGSISYR
-2621 FSWTQSG
+2621 FSWTQPG
-2628 QGTAAPH
+2628 QGSAVPH

-2677 QYAEVELTVTRLGQA
+2677 QYTEVELTVTRLGQA

-2709 LERPGQPSVTNPD
+2709 LERPGQPSVINPD

-2805 YTMTVPKRLDTPS
+2805 YTMTVPMRLNTPS
-2818 VKWSYNWNAAA
+2818 VKWSYNWNATA
-2829 NNPIPAAG
+2829 NNPIPAAD

-2881 AMSESGGRYVCSL
+2881 AMSESGGSYVCSL

-2907 FEARISQSAGQVSSV
+2907 FEARISQSAGQVSSA

-2946 NEALAVSYGPMN
+2946 NEALVVSYGPMN

-2989 DKDDNPT
+2989 DKDDKST

>member
-1 MTQQRKKCR
+1 MTQQRKKCG

-17 ELVVTLVILS
+17 ELVVALVILS

-83 GVLNQSFD
+83 GALNQSFD

-189 SKRGRDTRREERLG
+189 SKRSRDTRREERLG

-340 ITRFSGKLKTPLNVY
+340 ITRFGGKLETPLNVY

-396 NGRCEIETF
+396 NIRCEIETF

-414 DTTTAFAVT
+414 DTAAAFAVT

-490 KLDKTSI
+490 KLDGTSI

-524 KIASGKLKGV
+524 KIASDRLKGV

-597 PTGGTARGIGGI
+597 PTGDTARGIGGI

-618 AVKTLTNSV
+618 AVKTLTNSA

-656 QNEGLILSS
+656 KNEGLILSS

-801 NTGVV
+801 NTGVA
-806 AGYNVFIGGI
+806 AGYNAYIGGI

-865 TFGDKDNAVS
+865 TFSDKDNAVS

-1115 KALSDELGSSELRVS
+1115 KALSDELGGGELRIS

-1138 NGENHV
+1138 NGENQV

-1149 NKGTMNGLNAM
+1149 SKGTMNGLNAM

-1191 AGLNVGGRTAGTIE
+1191 AGLNVGSRTAGTIE

-1265 PAGKRRVS
+1265 PAGKRRVN

-1294 AGGSAQ
+1294 ASGSVQ
-1300 GDVIAADNKLTVRGS
+1300 GDVIAADNKLTVHGS

-1360 AKAVLRYAKNLGQVT
+1360 TKAVLRYAKNLGQVT

-1390 GSTVENCIGNGSVT
+1390 GSTVESCIGNGSVT

-1429 NTDNRVTLI
+1429 NRVTLI
-1438 TRNKTAAGVIC
+1438 TRNKTAAGAIC
-1449 AVNYKGGTVQGAVL
+1449 AVNHKGGTVQGATL

-1475 LGAVVGDNSGTVTET
+1475 LGAVVGDNSGTVTAT

-1581 LQGSTVSGLTLT
+1581 LQGSTVSRLTLT

-1706 KLSYNGGSK
+1706 RLSYNGGSK

-1769 IVGMNEGEKDLSYLL
+1769 IVGMNESEKDLSYLL

-1813 TTDWT
+1813 TSDWT
-1818 IENCVNYGTVYGYQ
+1818 IENCINYGTVYGYL

-1900 RDGASYYHWENS
+1900 RDGANYYHWENGK
-1912 RKVKDCANDSAGILG
+1912 RVKDCANDSAGILG

-2030 YIQNCYSVIGSDAGT
+2030 CIQNCYSVIGSDAGT

-2059 SLSGDKVGNNYYF
+2059 ALSGDKVGNNYYF

-2081 AGRTFDS
+2081 AGRIFDS

-2130 IDYTDNRMYYNVTTT
+2130 IDYTDNRMYYNVTTA

-2173 PDTPTYRDIAQTNGH
+2173 PDTPTYREIAQTNGH

-2200 NTVFNTERKLFD
+2200 NTVFNTEQKLFD
-2212 EYARENYRDMEHGQT
+2212 EYVRENYRDMEHDQT

-2264 LVDGKEVMSNL
+2264 LVDGKKVMSNL

-2285 QWDPKLNGT
+2285 QWNTTLTMGNNT
-2294 QAYGS
+2294 YGS
-2299 GMTSGTFQL
+2299 GITTGTFQL

-2320 VTLSVR
+2320 ITLSVR

-2335 PSACK
+2335 PSAWK
-2340 TAATQDVSVLPTP
+2340 TAATQNVSVLPTP

-2382 SNWKVTFRLGSQ
+2382 SNWKITFRLGSQ

-2401 NHTAEIS
+2401 NHTAEIN

-2457 GSTVDDYT
+2457 GSTVDDCT

-2470 TVNEPQMETPP
+2470 TVNEQQMETPP

-2513 NFRDLPKEYFAENV
+2513 NFRNLPKEYFAENV

-2600 AAPELNDP
+2600 TAPELNDP
-2608 VLIPEDNGSISYR
+2608 VLMQEDNGSISYR
-2621 FSWTQSG
+2621 FSWTQPG

-2755 AALGE
+2755 AALGA

-2805 YTMTVPKRLDTPS
+2805 YTMTVPKRLGMPS

-2881 AMSESGGRYVCSL
+2881 AMSESGGSYVCSL
-2894 TDLDTKYAGCSVR
+2894 TNLDTKYAGCSVR

-2946 NEALAVSYGPMN
+2946 NETLAVSYGPMN

-2963 AEWDAQLTALS
+2963 AEWAAQLTALS

-2979 EADLYRIELT
+2979 DADLYRIELT
-2989 DKDDNPT
+2989 DKDDKST

-3053 MLQVKDGTFT
+3053 MLQVKNGTFT

>member
-1 MTQQRKKCR
+1 MTQQRKKCG

-83 GVLNQSFD
+83 GALNQSFD

-189 SKRGRDTRREERLG
+189 SKRDRDTRREERLG

-269 IPGRDL
+269 IPGRNL

-292 NYTFPMEYDRTGK
+292 DYTFPVEYDRTNK

-320 DRLDK
+320 DQLDK
-325 LSDDKA
+325 LSADNKA

-340 ITRFSGKLKTPLNVY
+340 ITRFGGKLENPLNVY

-362 DPNAENTRG
+362 DPNAENTGG

-414 DTTTAFAVT
+414 NTAAVFAVT
-423 ARSLDWMS
+423 ARSLDWTS

-444 LSVSTGK
+444 LSVSAGK
-451 DIGFPSIPALRSNQT
+451 DIGFPSIPALRSNQK

-475 RIAGVFTGGNVISNL
+475 RIVGVFTGGNVISNL

-497 ADDAEYLGLFQK
+497 ADDAEYLGLFRK
-509 NAGTIHDL
+509 NAGTIHNL

-524 KIASGKLKGV
+524 EIASDKLKGV

-542 GSLKGDTV
+542 GSLKGDNV
-550 DGTEA
+550 DGTQA
-555 EVEAAL
+555 RVEATL

-568 IGGVAGVIEVSD
+568 IGGVAGVIEVGD

-597 PTGGTARGIGGI
+597 PTGDTARGIGGI

-618 AVKTLTNSV
+618 AVKNLTNSA

-665 TAADDHSLAGH
+665 TAADNDSLAGH

-801 NTGVV
+801 NTGVA
-806 AGYNVFIGGI
+806 AGYNAYIGGI

-822 NAAIIN
+822 HAAIIN

-865 TFGDKDNAVS
+865 TFSDKDNAVS
-875 TRSVAGI
+875 NRSVAGI
-882 VVGKHYVGG
+882 VVGRHYVGG

-915 TGDCVGGLIG
+915 TGDCVGGLVG
-925 LNASTK
+925 LNASTE

-958 VNPGEDVTVSGLKVD
+958 VNPEENVTVSGLKVD

-1000 AGGTLYALLPGI
+1000 KGGTLYALLPGI

-1021 TVKASTNTHTIT
+1021 TVKASTNKHTIT
-1033 ITADGNSAG
+1033 ITADGNNAG

-1144 IDHCA
+1144 IEHCA
-1149 NKGTMNGLNAM
+1149 SKGTMNGLNAM

-1171 RDCTLSGSMGSATQD
+1171 RGCTLSGSMGSATQD

-1191 AGLNVGGRTAGTIE
+1191 AGLNVGSRTAGTIE

-1265 PAGKRRVS
+1265 PAGKRRVN

-1294 AGGSAQ
+1294 ASGSAQ
-1300 GDVIAADNKLTVRGS
+1300 GDVIAADKRLTVRGS
-1315 SMVGGIA
+1315 SMIGGIA

-1390 GSTVENCIGNGSVT
+1390 SSTVENCIGNGSVT

-1429 NTDNRVTLI
+1429 NRVTLI
-1438 TRNKTAAGVIC
+1438 TRNKTAAGAIC

-1512 INRAGGTV
+1512 INRAGGMV

-1581 LQGSTVSGLTLT
+1581 LQSSTVSRLTLT

-1620 GKNDTTGII
+1620 GKNDATGII
-1629 EQCYIDNTGTGTI
+1629 EQCYIDNANSSSIKVGS
-1642 TVKNGMVGGVTG
+1642 GMVGGVTG

-1667 TETLMENVSKVSDLL
+1667 TEALMENVSKVSDLL
-1682 SNAEAQKLS
+1682 SNAKAQKLS

-1769 IVGMNEGEKDLSYLL
+1769 IVGMNESEKDLSFLL
-1784 NQAFVGRQLAN
+1784 NRAFVGRQLKQQN
-1795 GATSRFAGGIIG
+1795 TSRFAGGIIG
-1807 TQTNQT
+1807 TQSNKT
-1813 TTDWT
+1813 TSDWT
-1818 IENCVNYGTVYGYQ
+1818 IENCINYGTVYGYL

-1844 NNGGTIE
+1844 NNGGTVE
-1851 NCYNYGN
+1851 DCYNYGN

-1863 ETGWVGASG
+1863 ADNWVGASG

-1882 SGQDFNIIS
+1882 SGQDFNILS
-1891 CQNHGSVFG
+1891 CQNHGSIYG
-1900 RDGASYYHWENS
+1900 RLGTSTS
-1912 RKVKDCANDSAGILG
+1912 QSANDSAGILG
-1927 NVTVYTTYDIN
+1927 NITAYTASS
-1938 AAQKFTIN
+1938 AAMGQQFNIN
-1946 VSDCV
+1946 VVDCL

-1956 KIYSS
+1956 KIYSG
-1961 SMASGIVGYFSTDT
+1961 SMASGIVGFFSVDNATSNNGASIT
-1975 ASSKN
+1975 A
-1980 GGPIGTSTANIVLNI
+1980 STANIVLNI

-2001 AETLVGGNNY
+2001 AYKDDLVGYNFR
-2011 IAGIFGDR
+2011 AGIFGDR
-2019 YKDGTVAQDNT
+2019 YGSAATRNT
-2030 YIQNCYSVIGSDAGT
+2030 YIQNCYSVPILSDNGIISFKTGS
-2045 STGIVSLNNASLSS
+2045 STPLDVNR
-2059 SLSGDKVGNNYYF
+2059 VGNNYYF
-2072 FDTWGLTNT
+2072 FDTWGLTERGNT
-2081 AGRTFDS
+2081 AGITYKTDEARNNGAGESRRGYARMAAYGEFGRKFYAAIVGPRLDPTLNLTQNEDARTKCGIYYNMTD
-2088 SNTRNE
+2088 SNTRVENGILI
-2094 SRKGFSRMVAY
+2094 SKFN
-2105 GYWAGSDGKWANK
+2105 DGTEK
-2118 SFAAIAGPQLGV
+2118 
-2130 IDYTDNRMYYNVTTT
+2130 
-2145 NSTIDEHGI
+2145 
-2154 IRTNIN
+2154 
-2160 GSDQITGRILFTM
+2160 ITGRILFEM
-2173 PDTPTYRDIAQTNGH
+2173 PPDYRYDQVRTWHANNLMPAI
-2188 GASWLRPLLYQK
+2188 SQK
-2200 NTVFNTERKLFD
+2200 TGKLNNLSGGKIMD
-2212 EYARENYRDMEHGQT
+2212 DYVREAYRTMEHGQNS
-2227 DKKLDAS
+2227 KKLDDS

-2320 VTLSVR
+2320 ITLSVR

-2335 PSACK
+2335 PSAWK
-2340 TAATQDVSVLPTP
+2340 TAATQNVSVLPTP
-2353 DVNIRLVSHWNNGA
+2353 DVNIRLVSHWSNGA

-2401 NHTAEIS
+2401 NHTAEIR

-2445 DGSINKLSVSYS
+2445 DGSINNLSVSYS
-2457 GSTVDDYT
+2457 GSTVDDCT

-2542 PVYTYGDTRQT
+2542 PVYTYGDTWQT

-2565 EGVQQQDKIIY
+2565 EGVQQQDKTIY
-2576 SHVLGHANDFA
+2576 SHVLGHATDFA

-2600 AAPELNDP
+2600 TAPELNDP
-2608 VLIPEDNGSISYR
+2608 VLKQEDNGSISYR

-2668 SFTISADDW
+2668 SFTINADDW

-2709 LERPGQPSVTNPD
+2709 LERPGQPLVINPD

-2755 AALGE
+2755 AALGA

-2805 YTMTVPKRLDTPS
+2805 YTMTVPMRLDTPS
-2818 VKWSYNWNAAA
+2818 VKWSYNWNATA
-2829 NNPIPAAG
+2829 NNPIPAAD

-2881 AMSESGGRYVCSL
+2881 AMSESGGSYVCSL

-2907 FEARISQSAGQVSSV
+2907 FEARISQSAGQVSSA

-2946 NEALAVSYGPMN
+2946 KETLAVSYGPMN

-2979 EADLYRIELT
+2979 EADRYRIELT
-2989 DKDDNPT
+2989 DKDDKST

>member
-1 MTQQRKKCR
+1 MTQQRKKCG

-72 WESFCSKVKKE
+72 WKSFCSKVKKE

-171 NEDSKPADMSGSW
+171 NEDSKPADTSGSW

-292 NYTFPMEYDRTGK
+292 DYTFPVEYDRTNK

-320 DRLDK
+320 ERLDK
-325 LSDDKA
+325 LSDDDKA

-340 ITRFSGKLKTPLNVY
+340 ITRFGGKLEKTLNVY

-362 DPNAENTRG
+362 DPNAENTGG

-414 DTTTAFAVT
+414 DTAAAFAVT
-423 ARSLDWMS
+423 ARSLDWTS

-490 KLDKTSI
+490 KLNETSI

-524 KIASGKLKGV
+524 EIDSGKLKGV

-568 IGGVAGVIEVSD
+568 IGGVAGVIEVND

-618 AVKTLTNSV
+618 AVKALTNSA

-650 KDMADC
+650 KDMSDC
-656 QNEGLILSS
+656 KNEGLILSS

-801 NTGVV
+801 NTGVA

-865 TFGDKDNAVS
+865 TFSDKDNEVS
-875 TRSVAGI
+875 NRSVAGI
-882 VVGKHYVGG
+882 VVGRHYVGG

-958 VNPGEDVTVSGLKVD
+958 VNPGENVTVSGLKVD

-1000 AGGTLYALLPGI
+1000 ADGTLYALLPGI

-1021 TVKASTNTHTIT
+1021 TVEASTNTHTIT

-1115 KALSDELGSSELRVS
+1115 KALSDELGSGELRVS

-1138 NGENHV
+1138 NGENQV

-1149 NKGTMNGLNAM
+1149 SKGTMNGLNAM

-1191 AGLNVGGRTAGTIE
+1191 AGLNVGSRTAGTIE

-1265 PAGKRRVS
+1265 PAGKRRVN

-1294 AGGSAQ
+1294 ASGSVQ
-1300 GDVIAADNKLTVRGS
+1300 GDVIAADNRLTVRGS
-1315 SMVGGIA
+1315 SMVGGIV
-1322 GINRGTL
+1322 GINRGIL

-1339 QAAEVRAAAG
+1339 QATEVRAAAG

-1354 VGAQEG
+1354 VGAQG
-1360 AKAVLRYAKNLGQVT
+1360 GTKAVLRYAKNLGQVT

-1429 NTDNRVTLI
+1429 NRVTLI
-1438 TRNKTAAGVIC
+1438 TRNKTAAGAIC
-1449 AVNYKGGTVQGAVL
+1449 AVNHKGGTVQGATL

-1475 LGAVVGDNSGTVTET
+1475 LGAVVGDNSGTVTAT

-1527 DFEKFTKYTYL
+1527 NFEKFTKYTYL

-1559 IDEGKSA
+1559 VDEGKST

-1581 LQGSTVSGLTLT
+1581 LQGSTVSRLTLT

-1769 IVGMNEGEKDLSYLL
+1769 IVGMNESEKDLSYLL

-1872 GIVAQLYHAA
+1872 GIVAQMYHAA

-1900 RDGASYYHWENS
+1900 RDGANYYHWENGK
-1912 RKVKDCANDSAGILG
+1912 RVKDCANDSAGILG

-2081 AGRTFDS
+2081 AGRIFDS

-2130 IDYTDNRMYYNVTTT
+2130 IDYTDNRMYYNVTTA

-2173 PDTPTYRDIAQTNGH
+2173 PDTPTYREIAQTNGH

-2200 NTVFNTERKLFD
+2200 NTVFNTEQKLFD
-2212 EYARENYRDMEHGQT
+2212 EYVRENYRDMEHGQNS
-2227 DKKLDAS
+2227 KKLDTS

-2264 LVDGKEVMSNL
+2264 LVDDKEVMSNL
-2275 RFIPNQKGQG
+2275 RFIPNRKGQG
-2285 QWDPKLNGT
+2285 QWDPKLDGT

-2299 GMTSGTFQL
+2299 GTTSGSFQL

-2320 VTLSVR
+2320 ITLSVR

-2335 PSACK
+2335 PSAWK

-2401 NHTAEIS
+2401 NHTAEIN

-2436 PTDTPKYKP
+2436 PTDTPRYKP

-2457 GSTVDDYT
+2457 GSTVDDCT

-2527 TNRRVRAWYAASGLG
+2527 TNRRVRAWYAASSLG

-2553 GDASVTLRTYSA
+2553 GDASVTMRTYSA

-2576 SHVLGHANDFA
+2576 SHVLGHATAFA

-2600 AAPELNDP
+2600 TAPELNDP
-2608 VLIPEDNGSISYR
+2608 ELMQEDNGSISYR

-2628 QGTAAPH
+2628 QGTAVPH

-2755 AALGE
+2755 AALGA

-2770 VSRSLED
+2770 VSRSLES

-2868 TGTDGTTV
+2868 TGTDGTTE

-2881 AMSESGGRYVCSL
+2881 AMSESGGSYVCSL
-2894 TDLDTKYAGCSVR
+2894 TDLNTKYAGCSVR

-2922 WVSSGDVVF
+2922 RVSSGDVVF

-2946 NEALAVSYGPMN
+2946 NETLAVSYGPMN

-2989 DKDDNPT
+2989 DKDDKST

-3053 MLQVKDGTFT
+3053 MLQVKNGTFT

-3109 RRF
+3109 RKF

>member
-1 MTQQRKKCR
+1 MTQQHKKCG

-91 ESDEDRKKLVGR
+91 ESDEDRKKLIGR

-116 GELSGDGALV
+116 GELSGDGALI

-189 SKRGRDTRREERLG
+189 SKRDRDTRREERLG

-269 IPGRDL
+269 IPGRNL

-292 NYTFPMEYDRTGK
+292 DYTFPVEYDRTNK

-320 DRLDK
+320 DQLDK
-325 LSDDKA
+325 LSDNKA

-340 ITRFSGKLKTPLNVY
+340 ITRFGGKLEKPLNVY

-362 DPNAENTRG
+362 DPNAENTGG

-385 NTLFGDGTRSD
+385 NTLFGDGTRS
-396 NGRCEIETF
+396 NNSRCEIETF

-414 DTTTAFAVT
+414 DTEAAFAVT
-423 ARSLDWMS
+423 ARSLDWTS

-444 LSVSTGK
+444 LSVSAGK

-490 KLDKTSI
+490 KLDETSI
-497 ADDAEYLGLFQK
+497 ADDAEYLGLFRK
-509 NAGTIHDL
+509 NAGTIYNL

-524 KIASGKLKGV
+524 EIASGKLKGV
-534 GAVCGYSN
+534 GAVCGFSS
-542 GSLKGDTV
+542 GSLKDSEVTGAAV
-550 DGTEA
+550 DVNLAGSTN
-555 EVEAAL
+555 
-561 TSAQAQG
+561 AQG

-580 SKSVIKLSASGT
+580 SKSVTKLSASGT

-597 PTGGTARGIGGI
+597 PAGDTARGIGGI

-618 AVKTLTNSV
+618 AVKTLTNSA

-656 QNEGLILSS
+656 RNEGLILSS
-665 TAADDHSLAGH
+665 TAADNDSLAGH

-801 NTGVV
+801 NTGVA
-806 AGYNVFIGGI
+806 AGYNAYIGGI

-822 NAAIIN
+822 KAAIIN

-865 TFGDKDNAVS
+865 TFSDKDNAVS
-875 TRSVAGI
+875 NRSVAGI
-882 VVGKHYVGG
+882 VVGRHYVGG

-901 IDINYTLIGGRVAA
+901 IDVAYKLIGGRVAA
-915 TGDCVGGLIG
+915 TGDCVGGLVG
-925 LNASTK
+925 LNASTEM
-931 LLEKKLTIK
+931 LEKKLTIK

-958 VNPGEDVTVSGLKVD
+958 VNPEENVTVSGLKVD

-1012 AANNSNVPG
+1012 AANNSNAPG
-1021 TVKASTNTHTIT
+1021 TVKASTNRHTIT

-1101 MVSYLQAQ
+1101 LVSYLQAQ

-1115 KALSDELGSSELRVS
+1115 KALSDELGGGELRVS

-1144 IDHCA
+1144 IEHCA
-1149 NKGTMNGLNAM
+1149 SKGTMNGLNAM

-1171 RDCTLSGSMGSATQD
+1171 RGCTLSGSMGSATQD

-1191 AGLNVGGRTAGTIE
+1191 AGLNVGGRTEGTIE

-1265 PAGKRRVS
+1265 PAGKRRVN

-1294 AGGSAQ
+1294 ASGSAQ
-1300 GDVIAADNKLTVRGS
+1300 GDVIAADNRLTVRGS

-1339 QAAEVRAAAG
+1339 RAAEVHAAAG

-1390 GSTVENCIGNGSVT
+1390 SSTVENCIGNGSIT

-1424 SVGTD
+1424 SVGTA
-1429 NTDNRVTLI
+1429 DNRVTLI
-1438 TRNKTAAGVIC
+1438 TRNKTAAGAIC

-1667 TETLMENVSKVSDLL
+1667 TEKLMKNVTKVSDLL
-1682 SNAEAQKLS
+1682 SNAKAQKLS

-1696 VKWADRTDVE
+1696 VKWENRTDVE

-1769 IVGMNEGEKDLSYLL
+1769 IVGMNESEKDLSFLL
-1784 NQAFVGRQLAN
+1784 NHAFVGRQLKQQN
-1795 GATSRFAGGIIG
+1795 TSRFAGGIIG
-1807 TQTNQT
+1807 TQSNKT
-1813 TTDWT
+1813 TSDWT
-1818 IENCVNYGTVYGYQ
+1818 IENCINYGTVYGYL

-1844 NNGGTIE
+1844 NNGGTVE
-1851 NCYNYGN
+1851 DCYNYGN

-1863 ETGWVGASG
+1863 AANWVGASG

-1882 SGQDFNIIS
+1882 SGQDFNILS
-1891 CQNHGSVFG
+1891 CQNHGSIYG
-1900 RDGASYYHWENS
+1900 RWGTNTSQS
-1912 RKVKDCANDSAGILG
+1912 ANDSAGILG
-1927 NVTVYTTYDIN
+1927 NITAYTASS
-1938 AAQKFTIN
+1938 AAMGQQFNIN
-1946 VSDCV
+1946 VVDCL

-1956 KIYSS
+1956 KIYSG
-1961 SMASGIVGYFSTDT
+1961 SMASGIVGFFSVDNATSNNGASIT
-1975 ASSKN
+1975 A
-1980 GGPIGTSTANIVLNI
+1980 STANIVLNI

-2001 AETLVGGNNY
+2001 AYKDDLVGYNFR
-2011 IAGIFGDR
+2011 AGIFGDR
-2019 YKDGTVAQDNT
+2019 YGSAATQNT
-2030 YIQNCYSVIGSDAGT
+2030 YIQNCYSVPIRSDNGIISFQT
-2045 STGIVSLNNASLSS
+2045 GRSTRLDVNR
-2059 SLSGDKVGNNYYF
+2059 VGNNYYF
-2072 FDTWGLTNT
+2072 FDTWGLTESGNT
-2081 AGRTFDS
+2081 AGITYKTDEARNNGAGESRRGYARMAAYGEFDGKFYAAIVGPRLDPTLNLTQNEDARTKCGIYYNMTD
-2088 SNTRNE
+2088 SNTRVENGILI
-2094 SRKGFSRMVAY
+2094 SKFN
-2105 GYWAGSDGKWANK
+2105 DGTEK
-2118 SFAAIAGPQLGV
+2118 
-2130 IDYTDNRMYYNVTTT
+2130 
-2145 NSTIDEHGI
+2145 
-2154 IRTNIN
+2154 
-2160 GSDQITGRILFTM
+2160 ITGRILFEM
-2173 PDTPTYRDIAQTNGH
+2173 PPDYSYDQVRTWHANSLMPAISQKTGKLNNLSGGKIMDDYVREAYRT
-2188 GASWLRPLLYQK
+2188 
-2200 NTVFNTERKLFD
+2200 
-2212 EYARENYRDMEHGQT
+2212 MEHGQNS
-2227 DKKLDAS
+2227 KKLDTS

-2264 LVDGKEVMSNL
+2264 LVDGKKVMSNL

-2299 GMTSGTFQL
+2299 GITTGTFQL

-2320 VTLSVR
+2320 ITLSVR

-2335 PSACK
+2335 PSAWK
-2340 TAATQDVSVLPTP
+2340 TAATQNVSVLPTP

-2418 AAAGITNG
+2418 AAAGITHG

-2445 DGSINKLSVSYS
+2445 DGSINQLSVSYS
-2457 GSTVDDYT
+2457 GSTVDDCT

-2542 PVYTYGDTRQT
+2542 PVYTYGDTRQA
-2553 GDASVTLRTYSA
+2553 GDTPVTLRTYSA
-2565 EGVQQQDKIIY
+2565 EGVQQQDKTIY
-2576 SHVLGHANDFA
+2576 SHVLGHATDFA
-2587 NYIRTAALNIKPL
+2587 NYIKAAALNIKPL
-2600 AAPELNDP
+2600 TAPELNDP
-2608 VLIPEDNGSISYR
+2608 VLIQEDNGSISYR
-2621 FSWTQSG
+2621 FSWTQPG
-2628 QGTAAPH
+2628 QGTAVPH
-2635 YSVKLTGITAA
+2635 YSIKLTGITAA

-2677 QYAEVELTVTRLGQA
+2677 QYAEVELTVTRLGQE

-2709 LERPGQPSVTNPD
+2709 LERPGQPLVINPD

-2805 YTMTVPKRLDTPS
+2805 YTMTVPMRLNTPS
-2818 VKWSYNWNAAA
+2818 VKWSYNWNATA
-2829 NNPIPAAG
+2829 NNPIPAAD
-2837 FRSGGLQVTVTPENE
+2837 FRSGGLQVTVTPKTGTN
-2852 ASVPPG
+2852 SVPPG

-2881 AMSESGGRYVCSL
+2881 AMSESGGSYVCSL

-2907 FEARISQSAGQVSSV
+2907 FEARISQSAGQVSSA

-2963 AEWDAQLTALS
+2963 AEWAAQLTALS

-2989 DKDDNPT
+2989 DKDDKST

-3079 LQLTNGIQISRVT
+3079 LQLTNGIQISKVT

>member
-189 SKRGRDTRREERLG
+189 SKRDRDTRREERLG

-292 NYTFPMEYDRTGK
+292 DYIFPVEYDRSNK

-320 DRLDK
+320 DQLDK
-325 LSDDKA
+325 LFADNKA

-340 ITRFSGKLKTPLNVY
+340 ITRFGGKLENPLNVY

-362 DPNAENTRG
+362 DPNAENTGG

-385 NTLFGDGTRSD
+385 NTLFGDGTRS
-396 NGRCEIETF
+396 NNSRCEIETF

-414 DTTTAFAVT
+414 DTAAVFAVT
-423 ARSLDWMS
+423 ARSLDWTS

-444 LSVSTGK
+444 LSVSAGK

-475 RIAGVFTGGNVISNL
+475 RIVGVFTGGNVISNL
-490 KLDKTSI
+490 KLDETSI

-509 NAGTIHDL
+509 NVGTIHDL

-524 KIASGKLKGV
+524 EIDSGKLKGV

-555 EVEAAL
+555 KVEAAL

-580 SKSVIKLSASGT
+580 SQSVIKLSASGT

-597 PTGGTARGIGGI
+597 PTDGTACGIGGI

-618 AVKTLTNSV
+618 AVKTLTNSA

-656 QNEGLILSS
+656 KNEGLILSS

-822 NAAIIN
+822 NAVIIN

-865 TFGDKDNAVS
+865 TFSDKDNAVS
-875 TRSVAGI
+875 NRSVAGI
-882 VVGKHYVGG
+882 VVGRHYVGG

-958 VNPGEDVTVSGLKVD
+958 VNPGENVTVSGLKVD

-1033 ITADGNSAG
+1033 ITADGNSAD

-1070 RMKVEHCLNAG
+1070 QMKVEHCLNAG
-1081 GFDRPAEDTFP
+1081 GFDRPADDTFP

-1138 NGENHV
+1138 NGENQV

-1149 NKGTMNGLNAM
+1149 SKGTMNGLNAM

-1257 GAITLSST
+1257 GVITLSST
-1265 PAGKRRVS
+1265 PAGKRRVN

-1294 AGGSAQ
+1294 ASGSVQ
-1300 GDVIAADNKLTVRGS
+1300 GDVIAADNRLTVRGS

-1390 GSTVENCIGNGSVT
+1390 SSTVENCIGNGSVT

-1429 NTDNRVTLI
+1429 NRVTLI
-1438 TRNKTAAGVIC
+1438 TRNKTAAGAIC
-1449 AVNYKGGTVQGAVL
+1449 AVNHKGGAVQGATL

-1475 LGAVVGDNSGTVTET
+1475 LGAVVGDNSGTVTAT

-1545 NASGKVTECTYSGT
+1545 NASGKVTKCTYSGT

-1581 LQGSTVSGLTLT
+1581 LQGSTVSRLTLT

-1667 TETLMENVSKVSDLL
+1667 TETLMENVSKVSELL
-1682 SNAEAQKLS
+1682 ANAKAQKLS

-1696 VKWADRTDVE
+1696 VKWADWTDVE

-1769 IVGMNEGEKDLSYLL
+1769 IVGMNESEKDLSYLL

-1858 LQTTY
+1858 LQTTLVI
-1863 ETGWVGASG
+1863 GWVGASG
-1872 GIVAQLYHAA
+1872 GIVAQMYHAA

-1891 CQNHGSVFG
+1891 CQNHGSLYG
-1900 RDGASYYHWENS
+1900 RYGENKS
-1912 RKVKDCANDSAGILG
+1912 NSANDSAGILG
-1927 NVTVYTTYDIN
+1927 NITAYRADNGGGQSY
-1938 AAQKFTIN
+1938 TIN
-1946 VSDCV
+1946 VVDCV
-1951 NAPGV
+1951 NGPGV
-1956 KIYSS
+1956 KIYSN
-1961 SMASGIVGYFSTDT
+1961 SMASGIVGFFSTDGIGSNESNGT
-1975 ASSKN
+1975 A
-1980 GGPIGTSTANIVLNI
+1980 GPKIGKATENIILNI

-2001 AETLVGGNNY
+2001 AQILDGNNY
-2011 IAGIFGDR
+2011 VAGIFGDR
-2019 YKDGTVAQDNT
+2019 YKNGTSQSSMKNT
-2030 YIQNCYSVIGSDAGT
+2030 YVQNCLSVATWTDKA
-2045 STGIVSLNNASLSS
+2045 IVSLANGSYSTAISADNA
-2059 SLSGDKVGNNYYF
+2059 GNNYYI
-2072 FDTWGLTNT
+2072 DDNWLLTS
-2081 AGRTFDS
+2081 GRGS
-2088 SNTRNE
+2088 YKKIIYNSYARNGQGE
-2094 SRKGFSRMVAY
+2094 SRVGYSRMLAY
-2105 GYWAGSDGKWANK
+2105 GQRYNGTADHNIYAAVVGPRLDDLNINKDTDNK
-2118 SFAAIAGPQLGV
+2118 STRAALYYNLNDNNTV
-2130 IDYTDNRMYYNVTTT
+2130 IDD
-2145 NSTIDEHGI
+2145 HGI
-2154 IRTNIN
+2154 MTGTVNGVQKIIGRVIYYMPDRWTKVVSNYGGANFQNDIKIPGRQFNAMDTYVRTN
-2160 GSDQITGRILFTM
+2160 
-2173 PDTPTYRDIAQTNGH
+2173 YRG
-2188 GASWLRPLLYQK
+2188 
-2200 NTVFNTERKLFD
+2200 
-2212 EYARENYRDMEHGQT
+2212 MEHSKTASGA
-2227 DKKLDAS
+2227 LDDS
-2234 FTVDL
+2234 FGVSLRQND
-2239 KQQTDGSFD
+2239 DGAFN
-2248 VSIEDTDRPL
+2248 VSITDDDRPL
-2258 YYEGTV
+2258 YYEGRVFVNGEEV
-2264 LVDGKEVMSNL
+2264 LSNL
-2275 RFIPNQKGQG
+2275 RFIPNRKGQG

-2299 GMTSGTFQL
+2299 GTTSGSFQL
-2308 PASLAADTAGKT
+2308 PASLATDTAGKT
-2320 VTLSVR
+2320 ITLSVR

-2335 PSACK
+2335 PSAWK

-2401 NHTAEIS
+2401 NHTAEIN

-2418 AAAGITNG
+2418 AAAGITHG

-2457 GSTVDDYT
+2457 GSTVDDCT

-2542 PVYTYGDTRQT
+2542 PVYTYGDTWQT

-2576 SHVLGHANDFA
+2576 SHVLGHANGFE
-2587 NYIRTAALNIKPL
+2587 NYIRAAALNIKPL
-2600 AAPELNDP
+2600 AAPKLNEP
-2608 VLIPEDNGSISYR
+2608 VKLVENGSMSYK
-2621 FSWTQSG
+2621 FSWTQPNESG
-2628 QGTAAPH
+2628 AQYT
-2635 YSVKLTGITAA
+2635 VKLTGITAA

-2668 SFTISADDW
+2668 SFTINADDW

-2709 LERPGQPSVTNPD
+2709 LERPGQPLVINPD

-2755 AALGE
+2755 AALGA

-2818 VKWSYNWNAAA
+2818 VKWSYNWNATA

-2837 FRSGGLQVTVTPENE
+2837 FRSGGLQVTVTPENA

-2881 AMSESGGRYVCSL
+2881 AMSESGDSYVCSL

-2907 FEARISQSAGQVSSV
+2907 FEARISQSAGQVSSA

-2979 EADLYRIELT
+2979 EADRYRIELT
-2989 DKDDNPT
+2989 DKDDHST

>member
-189 SKRGRDTRREERLG
+189 SKRDRDTRREERLG

-292 NYTFPMEYDRTGK
+292 DYIFPVEYDRSNK

-320 DRLDK
+320 DQLDK
-325 LSDDKA
+325 LFADNKA

-340 ITRFSGKLKTPLNVY
+340 ITRFGGKLENPLNVY

-362 DPNAENTRG
+362 DPNAENTGG

-385 NTLFGDGTRSD
+385 NTLFGDGTRS
-396 NGRCEIETF
+396 NNSRCEIETF

-414 DTTTAFAVT
+414 DTAAVFAVT
-423 ARSLDWMS
+423 ARSLDWTS

-444 LSVSTGK
+444 LSVSAGK

-475 RIAGVFTGGNVISNL
+475 RIVGVFTGGNVISNL
-490 KLDKTSI
+490 KLDETSI

-509 NAGTIHDL
+509 NVGTIHDL

-524 KIASGKLKGV
+524 EIDSGKLKGV

-555 EVEAAL
+555 KVEAAL

-580 SKSVIKLSASGT
+580 SQSVIKLSASGT

-597 PTGGTARGIGGI
+597 PTDGTACGIGGI

-618 AVKTLTNSV
+618 AVKTLTNSA

-656 QNEGLILSS
+656 KNEGLSLSS

-822 NAAIIN
+822 NAVIIN

-865 TFGDKDNAVS
+865 TFSDKDNAVS
-875 TRSVAGI
+875 NRSVAGI
-882 VVGKHYVGG
+882 VVGRHYVGG

-958 VNPGEDVTVSGLKVD
+958 VNPGENVTVSGLKVD

-1033 ITADGNSAG
+1033 ITADGNSAD

-1070 RMKVEHCLNAG
+1070 QMKVEHCLNAG
-1081 GFDRPAEDTFP
+1081 GFDRPADDTFP

-1138 NGENHV
+1138 NGENQV

-1149 NKGTMNGLNAM
+1149 SKGTMNGLNAM

-1257 GAITLSST
+1257 GVITLSST
-1265 PAGKRRVS
+1265 PAGKRRVN

-1294 AGGSAQ
+1294 ASGSVQ
-1300 GDVIAADNKLTVRGS
+1300 GDVIAADNRLTVRGS

-1390 GSTVENCIGNGSVT
+1390 SSTVENCIGNGSVT

-1429 NTDNRVTLI
+1429 NRVTLI
-1438 TRNKTAAGVIC
+1438 TRNKTAAGAIC
-1449 AVNYKGGTVQGAVL
+1449 AVNHKGGAVQGATL

-1475 LGAVVGDNSGTVTET
+1475 LGAVVGDNSGTVTAT

-1581 LQGSTVSGLTLT
+1581 LQGSTVSRLTLT

-1667 TETLMENVSKVSDLL
+1667 TETLMENVSKVSELL
-1682 SNAEAQKLS
+1682 ANAKAQKLS

-1696 VKWADRTDVE
+1696 VKWADWTDVE

-1769 IVGMNEGEKDLSYLL
+1769 IVGMNESEKDLSYLL

-1858 LQTTY
+1858 LQTTLVI
-1863 ETGWVGASG
+1863 GWVGASG
-1872 GIVAQLYHAA
+1872 GIVAQMYHAA

-1891 CQNHGSVFG
+1891 CQNHGSLYG
-1900 RDGASYYHWENS
+1900 RYGENKS
-1912 RKVKDCANDSAGILG
+1912 NSANDSAGILG
-1927 NVTVYTTYDIN
+1927 NITAYRADNGGGQSY
-1938 AAQKFTIN
+1938 TIN
-1946 VSDCV
+1946 VVDCV
-1951 NAPGV
+1951 NGPGV
-1956 KIYSS
+1956 KIYSN
-1961 SMASGIVGYFSTDT
+1961 SMASGIVGFFSTDGIGSNESNGT
-1975 ASSKN
+1975 A
-1980 GGPIGTSTANIVLNI
+1980 GPKIGKATENIILNI

-2001 AETLVGGNNY
+2001 AQILDGNNY
-2011 IAGIFGDR
+2011 VAGIFGDR
-2019 YKDGTVAQDNT
+2019 YKNGTSQSSMKNT
-2030 YIQNCYSVIGSDAGT
+2030 YVQNCLSVATWTDKA
-2045 STGIVSLNNASLSS
+2045 IVSLANGSYSTAISADNA
-2059 SLSGDKVGNNYYF
+2059 GNNYYI
-2072 FDTWGLTNT
+2072 DDNWLLTS
-2081 AGRTFDS
+2081 GRGSDKKITYNS
-2088 SNTRNE
+2088 YARNGQGE
-2094 SRKGFSRMVAY
+2094 SRVGYSRMLAY
-2105 GYWAGSDGKWANK
+2105 GQRYNGTADHNIYAAVVGPRLDDLNINKDTDNK
-2118 SFAAIAGPQLGV
+2118 STRAALYYNLNDNNTV
-2130 IDYTDNRMYYNVTTT
+2130 IDD
-2145 NSTIDEHGI
+2145 HGI
-2154 IRTNIN
+2154 MTGTVNGVQKIIGRVIYYMPDRWTKVVSNYGGGNLQNDIKIPGRQFNTMDEYVRTN
-2160 GSDQITGRILFTM
+2160 
-2173 PDTPTYRDIAQTNGH
+2173 YRG
-2188 GASWLRPLLYQK
+2188 
-2200 NTVFNTERKLFD
+2200 
-2212 EYARENYRDMEHGQT
+2212 MEHSKTASGA
-2227 DKKLDAS
+2227 LD
-2234 FTVDL
+2234 D
-2239 KQQTDGSFD
+2239 SFD
-2248 VSIEDTDRPL
+2248 ISLRQNDDGAFNVSITDDDRPL
-2258 YYEGTV
+2258 YYEGRVFVNGEEV
-2264 LVDGKEVMSNL
+2264 LSNL

-2320 VTLSVR
+2320 ITLSVR

-2335 PSACK
+2335 PSAWK
-2340 TAATQDVSVLPTP
+2340 TAATQNVSVLPTP

-2401 NHTAEIS
+2401 NHTAEIN

-2457 GSTVDDYT
+2457 GSTVDDCT

-2470 TVNEPQMETPP
+2470 TVNESQMETPP

-2600 AAPELNDP
+2600 TAPELNDP
-2608 VLIPEDNGSISYR
+2608 ELMQEDNGSISYR
-2621 FSWTQSG
+2621 FSWTQPG
-2628 QGTAAPH
+2628 QGSAVPH

-2677 QYAEVELTVTRLGQA
+2677 QYTEVELTVTRLGQA

-2709 LERPGQPSVTNPD
+2709 LERPGQPSVINPD

-2805 YTMTVPKRLDTPS
+2805 YTMTVPMRLNTPS
-2818 VKWSYNWNAAA
+2818 VKWSYNWNATA
-2829 NNPIPAAG
+2829 NNPIPAAD

-2881 AMSESGGRYVCSL
+2881 AMSESGGSYVCSL

-2907 FEARISQSAGQVSSV
+2907 FEARISQSAGQVSSA

-2946 NEALAVSYGPMN
+2946 NEALVVSYGPMN

-2989 DKDDNPT
+2989 DKDDKST